1 MVEARTELSKKV
13 ALIAGS
19 FISGISSIE
28 LLKAIKTKINADVKT
43 YALPDG
49 YGNIYEASEDLECFK
64 IDEAVVLDE
73 RGDEKLLKYL
83 RYDDK
88 VLVSFSSII
97 NYKMKGDLSSTSYL
111 AGALVKKL
119 INMGE
124 KNIVIS
130 IGGSGV
136 NDAAVG
142 FLRAMGVKFYN
153 TIGEEITETREIYK
167 IKSFDTTQMDALLEG
182 VNFYV
187 LKYSKTRFIGYRGT
201 TYQNRLIKDNLIL
214 EIFERNMENY
224 QYLLQNTF
232 NFKVKS
238 VEAAGAGG
246 GSMLSLVTFL
256 KAKVLDL
263 GEFLEKYFN
272 FDNIIEK
279 SDIIILVDD
288 YLSLKLRKESF
299 RSVILDK
306 VKKYDK
312 KIIGLALDAEEEKP
326 SFIESG
332 FIRMI
337 DLRYESESLDRAANI
352 INNYIKGE
360 DDMAYKEEALKFHEE
375 KRGKLEI
382 TPKVEVNNA
391 HDLALAYTPGVAEPC
406 KLIHEDPELQ
416 YKYTAKGNLIAV
428 VTDGSAVLGLGNIGS
443 RAGMPVMEGKS
454 ILFKKFGGVDAFP
467 IMLDTQDV
475 DEIVN
480 TVKNIAPGFGGINL
494 EDISAPRCFEIER
507 KLDEMLDIPVFHD
520 DQYGTAIVVTAA
532 LINACKLIKKDYQ
545 DLKVVINGSGA
556 AGIAIAYMMLNLG
569 VKNILICDSKG
580 IIYRGNEK
588 NNWIKKEIA
597 EKTNLDNEQGTLKDA
612 MVGADVFIG
621 VSAPGVLTKDMV
633 KTMNKDAVV
642 FAMANPVPEIYPDE
656 AKEAGAKIVG
666 TGRSDFANQINN
678 SLAFPGIFRGALDRR
693 AKTITFDMKVAAA
706 HAIADLVDDKDLS
719 EEHIMPDM
727 FDERVP
733 KAVAKAVY
741 HAYQE

>member
-1 MVEARTELSKKV
+1 MSKKV

-19 FISGISSIE
+19 FISGISSLE
-28 LLKAIKTKINADVKT
+28 LLKAIEGKIDADVDI

-49 YGNIYEASEDLECFK
+49 YGNIYEATEDLDSFTVETARVM
-64 IDEAVVLDE
+64 DEAGE
-73 RGDEKLLKYL
+73 EHNLKYL
-83 RYDDK
+83 RFDEH
-88 VLVSFSSII
+88 VLVSFS
-97 NYKMKGDLSSTSYL
+97 NVVEYKLKGDLSSTSYL

-119 INMGE
+119 IERGE
-124 KNIVIS
+124 RKITIS

-136 NDAAVG
+136 NDAAIG

-153 TIGEEITETREIYK
+153 VLDEEVKETRDIYK
-167 IKSFDTTQMDALLEG
+167 IKSFDTTELGALVEG
-182 VNFYV
+182 VDFSV

-214 EIFERNMENY
+214 EIFERNMENF
-224 QYLLQNTF
+224 QYLLQNHF
-232 NFKVKS
+232 SFKVKS

-246 GSMLSLVTFL
+246 GSMLSLVKFL
-256 KAKVLDL
+256 NAKVVDL
-263 GEFLEKYFN
+263 GDFLEKYFN
-272 FDNIIEK
+272 FDNIAQK

-299 RSVILDK
+299 RALVLNK
-306 VKKYDK
+306 AKEYDK
-312 KIIGLALDAEEEKP
+312 EIIGLALDAEEEKA
-326 SFIESG
+326 SFIEQG
-332 FIRMI
+332 FTRMI
-337 DLRYESESLDRAANI
+337 DLTYDSESLDRAANI
-352 INNYIKGE
+352 INNYLKGE

-375 KRGKLEI
+375 KRGKLEVV
-382 TPKVEVNNA
+382 PKVEVNNA

-406 KLIHEDPELQ
+406 KLIHEDEELQ

-428 VTDGSAVLGLGNIGS
+428 VTDGSAVLGLGNIGAK
-443 RAGMPVMEGKS
+443 AGMPVMEGKS
-454 ILFKKFGGVDAFP
+454 ILFKKFGNVDAFP

-532 LINACKLIKKDYQ
+532 LINACKLVKKDYA

-569 VKNILICDSKG
+569 VKNILVCDSKG

-588 NNWIKKEIA
+588 NNWIKAEIA
-597 EKTNLDNEQGTLKDA
+597 EKTNPDNQEGTLKDA
-612 MVGADVFIG
+612 MVAADVFIG

-633 KTMNKDAVV
+633 KTMNKDAIV

-706 HAIADLVDDKDLS
+706 NAIADLVDDKDLTVD
-719 EEHIMPDM
+719 HIMPDM

>member
-1 MVEARTELSKKV
+1 MSKKV

-19 FISGISSIE
+19 FISGISSLE
-28 LLKAIKTKINADVKT
+28 LLKAIEGKIDADVDI

-49 YGNIYEASEDLECFK
+49 YGNIYEATEDLDSFTVETLTVM
-64 IDEAVVLDE
+64 DEAGEEHD
-73 RGDEKLLKYL
+73 LKYL
-83 RYDDK
+83 RFDEH
-88 VLVSFSSII
+88 VLVSFS
-97 NYKMKGDLSSTSYL
+97 NVVEYKVKGDLSSTSYL

-119 INMGE
+119 IENGE
-124 KNIVIS
+124 RKITIS

-136 NDAAVG
+136 NDAAIG

-153 TIGEEITETREIYK
+153 VLDEEVTETRDIYK
-167 IKSFDTTQMDALLEG
+167 IKRFDTTELDALVDG
-182 VNFYV
+182 VDFSV

-214 EIFERNMENY
+214 EIFERNMENF
-224 QYLLQNTF
+224 QYLLQNHF
-232 NFKVKS
+232 GFKVKS

-246 GSMLSLVTFL
+246 GSMLSLVKFL
-256 KAKVLDL
+256 NAKVVDL
-263 GEFLEKYFN
+263 GDFLEKYFN
-272 FDNIIEK
+272 FDNIAQK

-299 RSVILDK
+299 RALVLNK
-306 VKKYDK
+306 AKEYDK
-312 KIIGLALDAEEEKP
+312 EIIGLALDAEEEKA
-326 SFIESG
+326 SFIEQG
-332 FIRMI
+332 FTRMI
-337 DLRYESESLDRAANI
+337 DLTYDSESLDRAANI
-352 INNYIKGE
+352 INNYLKGE

-375 KRGKLEI
+375 KRGKLEVV
-382 TPKVEVNNA
+382 PKVEVNNA

-406 KLIHEDPELQ
+406 KLIHEDEELQ

-428 VTDGSAVLGLGNIGS
+428 VTDGSAVLGLGNIGAK
-443 RAGMPVMEGKS
+443 AGMPVMEGKS
-454 ILFKKFGGVDAFP
+454 ILFKKFGNVDAFP

-532 LINACKLIKKDYQ
+532 LINACKLVKKDYA

-569 VKNILICDSKG
+569 VKNILVCDSKG

-588 NNWIKKEIA
+588 NNWIKAEIA
-597 EKTNLDNEQGTLKDA
+597 EKTNPDNEEGTLKDA
-612 MVGADVFIG
+612 IVGADVFIG

-633 KTMNKDAVV
+633 KTMNKDAIV

-706 HAIADLVDDKDLS
+706 HAIADLVEDKDLS

>member
-1 MVEARTELSKKV
+1 MSKKV

-19 FISGISSIE
+19 FISGISSLE
-28 LLKAIKTKINADVKT
+28 LLKAIEGKIDADVDI

-49 YGNIYEASEDLECFK
+49 YGNIYEATEDLDSFTVETARVV
-64 IDEAVVLDE
+64 DEAGEEHD
-73 RGDEKLLKYL
+73 LKYL
-83 RYDDK
+83 RFDEH
-88 VLVSFSSII
+88 VLVSFS
-97 NYKMKGDLSSTSYL
+97 NVVEYKVKGDLSSTSYL
-111 AGALVKKL
+111 AGALIKKL
-119 INMGE
+119 IENGE
-124 KNIVIS
+124 RKITIS

-136 NDAAVG
+136 NDAAIG

-153 TIGEEITETREIYK
+153 VLDEEVTETRDIYK
-167 IKSFDTTQMDALLEG
+167 IKHFDTTELDALIEG
-182 VNFYV
+182 VDFSV

-214 EIFERNMENY
+214 EIFERNMENF
-224 QYLLQNTF
+224 QYLLQKHF

-246 GSMLSLVTFL
+246 GSMLSLVKFL
-256 KAKVLDL
+256 NAKVVDL
-263 GEFLEKYFN
+263 GDFLEKYFN
-272 FDNIIEK
+272 FDNIAQK

-299 RSVILDK
+299 RALVLNK
-306 VKKYDK
+306 AKEYDK
-312 KIIGLALDAEEEKP
+312 EIIGLALDAEEEKA
-326 SFIESG
+326 SFIEQG
-332 FIRMI
+332 FTRMI
-337 DLRYESESLDRAANI
+337 DLTYDSESLDRAANI
-352 INNYIKGE
+352 INNYLKGE

-375 KRGKLEI
+375 KRGKLEVVS
-382 TPKVEVNNA
+382 KVEVNNA

-406 KLIHEDPELQ
+406 KLIHDDPELQ

-532 LINACKLIKKDYQ
+532 LINACKLVKKDYA

-588 NNWIKKEIA
+588 NNWIKAEIA
-597 EKTNLDNEQGTLKDA
+597 EKTNPDNQEGTLKDA

-633 KTMNKDAVV
+633 KSMNKDAIV

-706 HAIADLVDDKDLS
+706 HAIANLVDDKDLS
-719 EEHIMPDM
+719 VDHIMPDM

-741 HAYQE
+741 DAYRE

>member
-1 MVEARTELSKKV
+1 MSKKV

-19 FISGISSIE
+19 FISGISSLE
-28 LLKAIKTKINADVKT
+28 LLKAIEGKIDADVDI

-49 YGNIYEASEDLECFK
+49 YGNIYEATEDLDSFK
-64 IDEAVVLDE
+64 VETLTVMDEAGEEHD
-73 RGDEKLLKYL
+73 LKYL
-83 RYDDK
+83 RFDEHA
-88 VLVSFSSII
+88 LVSFS
-97 NYKMKGDLSSTSYL
+97 NVVEYKRKGELSSTSYL
-111 AGALVKKL
+111 AGALIKKL
-119 INMGE
+119 IENGE
-124 KNIVIS
+124 KKITIS

-136 NDAAVG
+136 NDAAIG

-153 TIGEEITETREIYK
+153 VLDEEVTETRDIYK
-167 IKSFDTTQMDALLEG
+167 IKSFDTTELDALISG
-182 VNFYV
+182 VDFSV

-214 EIFERNMENY
+214 EIFERNMENF
-224 QYLLQNTF
+224 QYLLQKHF

-246 GSMLSLVTFL
+246 GSMLSLVKFL
-256 KAKVLDL
+256 NAKVVDL
-263 GEFLEKYFN
+263 GDFLEKYFN
-272 FDNIIEK
+272 FDNIAQK

-299 RSVILDK
+299 RALVLNK
-306 VKKYDK
+306 AKEYDK
-312 KIIGLALDAEEEKP
+312 EIIGLALDAEEEKA
-326 SFIESG
+326 SFIEQG
-332 FIRMI
+332 FTRMI
-337 DLRYESESLDRAANI
+337 DLTYDSESLDRAANI
-352 INNYIKGE
+352 INNYLKGE

-375 KRGKLEI
+375 KRGKLEVV
-382 TPKVEVNNA
+382 PKVEVNNA

-406 KLIHEDPELQ
+406 KLIHDDPELQ

-443 RAGMPVMEGKS
+443 KAGMPVMEGKS

-532 LINACKLIKKDYQ
+532 LINACKLVKKDYA

-588 NNWIKKEIA
+588 NNWIKAEIA
-597 EKTNLDNEQGTLKDA
+597 EKTNPDNEEGTLKDA
-612 MVGADVFIG
+612 MVAADVFIG

-633 KTMNKDAVV
+633 KTMNKDAIV

-706 HAIADLVDDKDLS
+706 HAIADLVEDKDLS

>member
-1 MVEARTELSKKV
+1 MSKKV

-19 FISGISSIE
+19 FISGISSLE
-28 LLKAIKTKINADVKT
+28 LLKAIEGKIDADVDI

-49 YGNIYEASEDLECFK
+49 YGNIYEATEDLDSFTVETATVM
-64 IDEAVVLDE
+64 DEAGEEHD
-73 RGDEKLLKYL
+73 LKYL
-83 RYDDK
+83 RFDRHA
-88 VLVSFSSII
+88 LVSFS
-97 NYKMKGDLSSTSYL
+97 NVVEYKVKGDLSSTSYL

-119 INMGE
+119 IENGE
-124 KNIVIS
+124 KKITIS

-136 NDAAVG
+136 NDAAIG

-153 TIGEEITETREIYK
+153 VLDEEVTETRDIYK
-167 IKSFDTTQMDALLEG
+167 IKHFDTTDLDSLVDG
-182 VNFYV
+182 VDFSV

-214 EIFERNMENY
+214 EIFERNMENF
-224 QYLLQNTF
+224 QYLLQNHF
-232 NFKVKS
+232 GFKVKS

-246 GSMLSLVTFL
+246 GSMLSLVKFL
-256 KAKVLDL
+256 NAKVVDL
-263 GEFLEKYFN
+263 GDFLEKYFN
-272 FDNIIEK
+272 FDNIAQK

-299 RSVILDK
+299 RALVLNK
-306 VKKYDK
+306 AKEYDK
-312 KIIGLALDAEEEKP
+312 EIIGLALDAEEEKA
-326 SFIESG
+326 SFIEQG
-332 FIRMI
+332 FTRMI
-337 DLRYESESLDRAANI
+337 DLTYDSESLDRAANI
-352 INNYIKGE
+352 INNYLKGE

-375 KRGKLEI
+375 KRGKLEVV
-382 TPKVEVNNA
+382 PKVEVNNA

-406 KLIHEDPELQ
+406 KLIHEDSELQ

-443 RAGMPVMEGKS
+443 KAGMPVMEGKS

-532 LINACKLIKKDYQ
+532 LINACKLVKKDYA

-569 VKNILICDSKG
+569 VKNILVCDSKG

-588 NNWIKKEIA
+588 NNWIKAEIA
-597 EKTNLDNEQGTLKDA
+597 EKTNPDNEEGTLKDA

-633 KTMNKDAVV
+633 KTMNKDAIV

-706 HAIADLVDDKDLS
+706 HAIADLVSD
-719 EEHIMPDM
+719 EELTVDHIMPDM

>member
-1 MVEARTELSKKV
+1 MSKKV

-19 FISGISSIE
+19 FISGISSLE
-28 LLKAIKTKINADVKT
+28 LLKAIEGKIDADVDI

-49 YGNIYEASEDLECFK
+49 YGNIYEATEDLDSFK
-64 IDEAVVLDE
+64 VETLTVVDEAGEEHD
-73 RGDEKLLKYL
+73 LKYL
-83 RYDDK
+83 RFDEH
-88 VLVSFSSII
+88 VLVSFS
-97 NYKMKGDLSSTSYL
+97 NVVEYKVKGDLSSTSYL

-119 INMGE
+119 IERGE
-124 KNIVIS
+124 KKITIS

-136 NDAAVG
+136 NDAAIG

-153 TIGEEITETREIYK
+153 VLDEEVTETRDIYK
-167 IKSFDTTQMDALLEG
+167 IKHFDTTELDALVDG
-182 VNFYV
+182 VDFSV

-214 EIFERNMENY
+214 EIFERNMENF
-224 QYLLQNTF
+224 QYLLQNHF
-232 NFKVKS
+232 DFKVKS

-246 GSMLSLVTFL
+246 GSMLSLVKFL
-256 KAKVLDL
+256 NAKVVDL
-263 GEFLEKYFN
+263 GDFLEKYFN
-272 FDNIIEK
+272 FDNIAQK

-299 RSVILDK
+299 RALVLNK
-306 VKKYDK
+306 AKEYDK
-312 KIIGLALDAEEEKP
+312 EIIGLALDAEEEKA
-326 SFIESG
+326 SFIEQG
-332 FIRMI
+332 FTRMI
-337 DLRYESESLDRAANI
+337 DLTYDSESLDRAANI
-352 INNYIKGE
+352 INNYLKGE

-375 KRGKLEI
+375 KRGKLEVVS
-382 TPKVEVNNA
+382 KVEVNNA

-406 KLIHEDPELQ
+406 KLIHDDPELQ

-443 RAGMPVMEGKS
+443 KAGMPVMEGKS
-454 ILFKKFGGVDAFP
+454 ILFKKFGNVDAFP

-532 LINACKLIKKDYQ
+532 LINACKLIKKDYA

-569 VKNILICDSKG
+569 VKNILVCDSKG
-580 IIYRGNEK
+580 IIYRGNER
-588 NNWIKKEIA
+588 NNWIKAEIA
-597 EKTNLDNEQGTLKDA
+597 EKTNPDNEEGTLKDA

-633 KTMNKDAVV
+633 KTMNKDAIV

-706 HAIADLVDDKDLS
+706 HAIADLVEDKDLS

>member
-1 MVEARTELSKKV
+1 MSKKV

-19 FISGISSIE
+19 FISGISSLE
-28 LLKAIKTKINADVKT
+28 LLKAIEGKIDADVDI

-49 YGNIYEASEDLECFK
+49 YGNIYEATEDLDSFTVETLTVV
-64 IDEAVVLDE
+64 DEAGEEHD
-73 RGDEKLLKYL
+73 LKYQ
-83 RYDDK
+83 RFDEH
-88 VLVSFSSII
+88 VLVSFS
-97 NYKMKGDLSSTSYL
+97 NVVEYKVKGDLSSTSYL
-111 AGALVKKL
+111 AGALIKKL
-119 INMGE
+119 IERGE
-124 KNIVIS
+124 KKITIS

-136 NDAAVG
+136 NDAAIG

-153 TIGEEITETREIYK
+153 VLDEEVTETRDIYK
-167 IKSFDTTQMDALLEG
+167 IKHFDTTELDTLIKG
-182 VNFYV
+182 VDFSV

-214 EIFERNMENY
+214 EIFERNMENF
-224 QYLLQNTF
+224 QYLLQNHF
-232 NFKVKS
+232 GFKVKS

-246 GSMLSLVTFL
+246 GSMLSLVKFL
-256 KAKVLDL
+256 NAKVVDL
-263 GEFLEKYFN
+263 GDFLEKYFN
-272 FDNIIEK
+272 FDNIAQK

-299 RSVILDK
+299 RTLVLNK
-306 VKKYDK
+306 AKEYDK
-312 KIIGLALDAEEEKP
+312 EIIGLALDAEEEKA
-326 SFIESG
+326 SFIEQG
-332 FIRMI
+332 FTRMI
-337 DLRYESESLDRAANI
+337 DLTYDSESLDRAANI
-352 INNYIKGE
+352 INNYLKGE

-375 KRGKLEI
+375 KRGKLEVV
-382 TPKVEVNNA
+382 PKVEVNNA

-406 KLIHEDPELQ
+406 KLIHEDEELQ

-443 RAGMPVMEGKS
+443 KAGMPVMEGKS

-532 LINACKLIKKDYQ
+532 LINACKLIKKDYA

-569 VKNILICDSKG
+569 VKNILVCDSKG

-588 NNWIKKEIA
+588 NNWIKAEIA
-597 EKTNLDNEQGTLKDA
+597 EKTNPDNQEGTLKDA

-633 KTMNKDAVV
+633 KTMNKDAIV

-706 HAIADLVDDKDLS
+706 HAIADLVSD
-719 EEHIMPDM
+719 EELTVDHIMPDM

>member
-1 MVEARTELSKKV
+1 MFKKV

-19 FISGISSIE
+19 FISGISSLE
-28 LLKAIKTKINADVKT
+28 LLKAIEGKIDVDVDI

-49 YGNIYEASEDLECFK
+49 YGNIYEATEDLDLFTVEMLTVM
-64 IDEAVVLDE
+64 DEAGEEHD
-73 RGDEKLLKYL
+73 LKYL
-83 RYDDK
+83 RFDEH
-88 VLVSFSSII
+88 VLVSFS
-97 NYKMKGDLSSTSYL
+97 NVVEYKRKGELSSTSYL

-119 INMGE
+119 IERGE
-124 KNIVIS
+124 KKITIS

-136 NDAAVG
+136 NDAAIG

-153 TIGEEITETREIYK
+153 VLDEEVTQTRDIYK
-167 IKSFDTTQMDALLEG
+167 IKRFDTSDLDALIEG
-182 VNFYV
+182 VDFSV

-214 EIFERNMENY
+214 EIFERNMENF
-224 QYLLQNTF
+224 QYLLQNHF
-232 NFKVKS
+232 GFKVKS

-246 GSMLSLVTFL
+246 GSMLSLVKFL
-256 KAKVLDL
+256 NAKVVDL
-263 GEFLEKYFN
+263 GDFLEKYFN
-272 FDNIIEK
+272 FDNIAQK

-299 RSVILDK
+299 RALVLNK
-306 VKKYDK
+306 AKEYDK
-312 KIIGLALDAEEEKP
+312 EIIGLALDAEEEKA
-326 SFIESG
+326 SFIEQG
-332 FIRMI
+332 FTRMI
-337 DLRYESESLDRAANI
+337 DLTYDSESLDRAANI
-352 INNYIKGE
+352 INNYLKGE

-375 KRGKLEI
+375 KRGKLEVV
-382 TPKVEVNNA
+382 PKVEVNNA

-406 KLIHEDPELQ
+406 KLIHDDPELQ

-443 RAGMPVMEGKS
+443 KAGMPVMEGKS
-454 ILFKKFGGVDAFP
+454 ILFKKFGNVDAFP

-532 LINACKLIKKDYQ
+532 LINACKLIKKDYA

-569 VKNILICDSKG
+569 VKNILVCDSKG

-588 NNWIKKEIA
+588 NNWIKAEIA
-597 EKTNLDNEQGTLKDA
+597 EKTNPDNEEGTLKDA

-633 KTMNKDAVV
+633 KTMNKDAIV

-706 HAIADLVDDKDLS
+706 HAIADLVSD
-719 EEHIMPDM
+719 EELTIDHIMPDM

>member
-1 MVEARTELSKKV
+1 MSKKV

-19 FISGISSIE
+19 FISGISSLE
-28 LLKAIKTKINADVKT
+28 LLKAIEGKIDADVDI

-49 YGNIYEASEDLECFK
+49 YGNIYEATEDLDSFTVETATVM
-64 IDEAVVLDE
+64 DEAGEEHD
-73 RGDEKLLKYL
+73 LKYL
-83 RYDDK
+83 RFDEH
-88 VLVSFSSII
+88 VLVSFS
-97 NYKMKGDLSSTSYL
+97 NVVEYKVKGDLSSTSYL

-119 INMGE
+119 IERGE
-124 KNIVIS
+124 KKITIS

-136 NDAAVG
+136 NDAAIG

-153 TIGEEITETREIYK
+153 VLDEEVTETREIYK
-167 IKSFDTTQMDALLEG
+167 IKRFDTSDLDALIKG
-182 VNFYV
+182 VDFSV

-214 EIFERNMENY
+214 EIFERNMENF
-224 QYLLQNTF
+224 QYLLQNHF
-232 NFKVKS
+232 GFKVKS

-246 GSMLSLVTFL
+246 GSMLSLVKFL
-256 KAKVLDL
+256 NAKVVDL
-263 GEFLEKYFN
+263 GDFLEKYFN
-272 FDNIIEK
+272 FDNIAQK

-299 RSVILDK
+299 RALVLNK
-306 VKKYDK
+306 AKKYDK
-312 KIIGLALDAEEEKP
+312 EIIGLALDAEEEKA
-326 SFIESG
+326 SFIEQG
-332 FIRMI
+332 FTRMI
-337 DLRYESESLDRAANI
+337 DLTYDSESLDRAANI
-352 INNYIKGE
+352 INNYLKGE

-375 KRGKLEI
+375 KRGKLEVAA
-382 TPKVEVNNA
+382 KVEVNNA

-406 KLIHEDPELQ
+406 KLIHEDEELQ

-443 RAGMPVMEGKS
+443 KAGMPVMEGKS

-532 LINACKLIKKDYQ
+532 LINACKLVKKDYA

-569 VKNILICDSKG
+569 VKNILVCDSKG

-588 NNWIKKEIA
+588 NNWIKAEIA
-597 EKTNLDNEQGTLKDA
+597 EKTNPDNQEGTLKDA

-633 KTMNKDAVV
+633 KSMNKDAIV

-706 HAIADLVDDKDLS
+706 NAIADLVSDEELS
-719 EEHIMPDM
+719 VDHIMPDM

>member
-1 MVEARTELSKKV
+1 MSKKV

-19 FISGISSIE
+19 FISGISSLE
-28 LLKAIKTKINADVKT
+28 LLKAIEGKIDADVDI

-49 YGNIYEASEDLECFK
+49 YGNIYEATEDLDSFTVETARVM
-64 IDEAVVLDE
+64 DEAGE
-73 RGDEKLLKYL
+73 EHTLKYL
-83 RYDDK
+83 RFDEH
-88 VLVSFSSII
+88 VLVSFS
-97 NYKMKGDLSSTSYL
+97 NVVEYKLKGDLSSTSYL

-119 INMGE
+119 IERGE
-124 KNIVIS
+124 KKITIS

-136 NDAAVG
+136 NDAAIG

-153 TIGEEITETREIYK
+153 VLDEEVTETREIYK
-167 IKSFDTTQMDALLEG
+167 IKRFDTTELDALISG
-182 VNFYV
+182 VDFSV

-214 EIFERNMENY
+214 EIFERNMENF
-224 QYLLQNTF
+224 QYLLQNHF
-232 NFKVKS
+232 GFKVKS

-246 GSMLSLVTFL
+246 GSMLSLVKFL
-256 KAKVLDL
+256 NAKVVDL
-263 GEFLEKYFN
+263 GDFLEKYFN
-272 FDNIIEK
+272 FDNIAQK

-299 RSVILDK
+299 RALVLNK
-306 VKKYDK
+306 AKEYDK
-312 KIIGLALDAEEEKP
+312 EIIGLALDAEEEKA
-326 SFIESG
+326 SFIEQG
-332 FIRMI
+332 FTRMI
-337 DLRYESESLDRAANI
+337 DLTYDSESLDRAANI
-352 INNYIKGE
+352 INNYLKGE

-375 KRGKLEI
+375 KRGKLEVV
-382 TPKVEVNNA
+382 PKVEVNNA

-406 KLIHEDPELQ
+406 KLIHEDSELQ

-428 VTDGSAVLGLGNIGS
+428 VTDGSAVLGLGNIGAK
-443 RAGMPVMEGKS
+443 AGMPVMEGKS

-532 LINACKLIKKDYQ
+532 LINACKLVKKDYA

-569 VKNILICDSKG
+569 VKNILVCDSKG

-588 NNWIKKEIA
+588 NNWIKAEIA
-597 EKTNLDNEQGTLKDA
+597 EKTNPNNEEGTLKDA

-633 KTMNKDAVV
+633 KTMNKDAIV

-706 HAIADLVDDKDLS
+706 HAIADLVDDKDLTVD
-719 EEHIMPDM
+719 HIMPDM

>member
-1 MVEARTELSKKV
+1 MSKKV

-19 FISGISSIE
+19 FISGISSLE
-28 LLKAIKTKINADVKT
+28 LLKAIEGKIDADVDI

-49 YGNIYEASEDLECFK
+49 YGNIYEATEDLDSFTVETLTVM
-64 IDEAVVLDE
+64 DEAGEEHD
-73 RGDEKLLKYL
+73 LKYL
-83 RYDDK
+83 RFDEH
-88 VLVSFSSII
+88 VLVSFS
-97 NYKMKGDLSSTSYL
+97 NVVEYKRKGELSSTSYL

-119 INMGE
+119 IERGE
-124 KNIVIS
+124 KKITIS

-136 NDAAVG
+136 NDAAIG

-153 TIGEEITETREIYK
+153 VLDEEVKETREIYK
-167 IKSFDTTQMDALLEG
+167 IKRFDTSDLDALIEG
-182 VNFYV
+182 VDFSV

-214 EIFERNMENY
+214 EIFERNMENF
-224 QYLLQNTF
+224 QYLLQNHF
-232 NFKVKS
+232 GFKVKS

-246 GSMLSLVTFL
+246 GSMLSLVKFL
-256 KAKVLDL
+256 NAKVVDL
-263 GEFLEKYFN
+263 GDFLEKYFN
-272 FDNIIEK
+272 FDNIAQK

-299 RSVILDK
+299 RALVLNK
-306 VKKYDK
+306 AKEYDK
-312 KIIGLALDAEEEKP
+312 EIIGLALDAEEEKA
-326 SFIESG
+326 SFIEQG
-332 FIRMI
+332 FTRMI
-337 DLRYESESLDRAANI
+337 DLTYDSESLDRAANI
-352 INNYIKGE
+352 INNYLKGE

-375 KRGKLEI
+375 KRGKLEVV
-382 TPKVEVNNA
+382 PKVEVNNA

-406 KLIHEDPELQ
+406 KLIHEDSELQ

-428 VTDGSAVLGLGNIGS
+428 VTDGSAVLGLGNIGAK
-443 RAGMPVMEGKS
+443 AGMPVMEGKS

-532 LINACKLIKKDYQ
+532 LINACKLLKKDYA

-569 VKNILICDSKG
+569 VKNILVCDSKG

-588 NNWIKKEIA
+588 NNWIKAEIA
-597 EKTNLDNEQGTLKDA
+597 EKTNPDNEEGTLKDA

-633 KTMNKDAVV
+633 KSMNKDAIV

-706 HAIADLVDDKDLS
+706 HAIADLVEDKDLS

>member
-1 MVEARTELSKKV
+1 MSKKV

-19 FISGISSIE
+19 FISGISSLE
-28 LLKAIKTKINADVKT
+28 LLKAIEGKIDADVDI

-49 YGNIYEASEDLECFK
+49 YGNIYEATEDLDSFTVEELTVM
-64 IDEAVVLDE
+64 DEAGE
-73 RGDEKLLKYL
+73 EHALKYQ
-83 RYDDK
+83 RFDEH
-88 VLVSFSSII
+88 VLVSFS
-97 NYKMKGDLSSTSYL
+97 NVVEYKRKGELSSTSYL

-119 INMGE
+119 IERGE
-124 KNIVIS
+124 KKITIS

-136 NDAAVG
+136 NDAAIG

-153 TIGEEITETREIYK
+153 VLDEEVTETRDIYK
-167 IKSFDTTQMDALLEG
+167 IKHFDTTELDALISG
-182 VNFYV
+182 VEFSV

-214 EIFERNMENY
+214 EIFERNMENF
-224 QYLLQNTF
+224 QYLLQNHF
-232 NFKVKS
+232 GFKVKS

-246 GSMLSLVTFL
+246 GSMLSLVKFL
-256 KAKVLDL
+256 NAKVVDL
-263 GEFLEKYFN
+263 GDFLEKYFN
-272 FDNIIEK
+272 FDNIAQK

-299 RSVILDK
+299 RALVLNK
-306 VKKYDK
+306 AKEYDK
-312 KIIGLALDAEEEKP
+312 EIIGLALDAEEEKA
-326 SFIESG
+326 SFIEQG
-332 FIRMI
+332 FTRMI
-337 DLRYESESLDRAANI
+337 DLTYDSESLGRAANI
-352 INNYIKGE
+352 INNYLKGE

-375 KRGKLEI
+375 KRGKLEVV
-382 TPKVEVNNA
+382 PKVEVNNA

-406 KLIHEDPELQ
+406 KLIHEDSELQ

-443 RAGMPVMEGKS
+443 KAGMPVMEGKS

-532 LINACKLIKKDYQ
+532 LINACKLVKKDYA

-569 VKNILICDSKG
+569 VKNILVCDSKG

-588 NNWIKKEIA
+588 NNWIKAEIA
-597 EKTNLDNEQGTLKDA
+597 EKTNPDNQEGTLKDA

-633 KTMNKDAVV
+633 KTMNKDAIV

-706 HAIADLVDDKDLS
+706 HAIADLVSD
-719 EEHIMPDM
+719 EELTVDHIMPDM

>member
-1 MVEARTELSKKV
+1 MSKKV

-19 FISGISSIE
+19 FISGISSLE
-28 LLKAIKTKINADVKT
+28 LLKAIEGKIDADVDI

-49 YGNIYEASEDLECFK
+49 YGNIYESTEDLKSFK
-64 IDEAVVLDE
+64 VEELTVMNEAGE
-73 RGDEKLLKYL
+73 EKLLKYL
-83 RYDDK
+83 RHDDR
-88 VLVSFSSII
+88 VIVSFSSIV
-97 NYKMKGDLSSTSYL
+97 NYKMKGELNSTSYL

-119 INMGE
+119 IESGE
-124 KNIVIS
+124 KKITIS
-130 IGGSGV
+130 VGGSGV

-153 TIGEEITETREIYK
+153 VLDEEVTETRDIYK
-167 IKSFDTTQMDALLEG
+167 IKRFDTTELDKLIKG
-182 VNFYV
+182 VDFIV
-187 LKYSKTRFIGYRGT
+187 FKYSKTRFIGYRGT

-214 EIFERNMENY
+214 EIFERNMENF
-224 QYLLQNTF
+224 QYLLQNHF
-232 NFKVKS
+232 DFKVKS

-246 GSMLSLVTFL
+246 GSMLSLIKFL
-256 KAKVLDL
+256 NAKVVDL

-272 FDNIIEK
+272 FDNITQK

-299 RSVILDK
+299 RALVLNK
-306 VKKYDK
+306 AKQYDK
-312 KIIGLALDAEEEKP
+312 EIIGLALDAEEEKA
-326 SFIESG
+326 SFIEQG
-332 FIRMI
+332 FTRMI
-337 DLRYESESLDRAANI
+337 DLTYDSESLDRAAKI
-352 INNYIKGE
+352 INNYLKGE

-375 KRGKLEI
+375 KRGKLEVV
-382 TPKVEVNNA
+382 PKVEVNNA

-454 ILFKKFGGVDAFP
+454 ILFKKFGNVDAFP

-532 LINACKLIKKDYQ
+532 LINACKLIKKEYA

-588 NNWIKKEIA
+588 NNWIKAEIA
-597 EKTNLDNEQGTLKDA
+597 EKTNPNNEQGTLKDA

-621 VSAPGVLTKDMV
+621 VSAPGVLTKDMI

-656 AKEAGAKIVG
+656 AKEAGAKVVG
-666 TGRSDFANQINN
+666 TGRSDFPNQINN

-706 HAIADLVDDKDLS
+706 HAIAGLVSDEDLTAS
-719 EEHIMPDM
+719 HIMPDM

-733 KAVAKAVY
+733 KVVAKAVY
-741 HAYQE
+741 DAYRE

>member
-1 MVEARTELSKKV
+1 MSKKV

-19 FISGISSIE
+19 FISGISSLE
-28 LLKAIKTKINADVKT
+28 LLKAIEGKIDADVDI

-49 YGNIYEASEDLECFK
+49 YGNIYEATEDLDSFTVETARVV
-64 IDEAVVLDE
+64 DEAGE
-73 RGDEKLLKYL
+73 EHTLKYL
-83 RYDDK
+83 RFDEH
-88 VLVSFSSII
+88 VLVSFS
-97 NYKMKGDLSSTSYL
+97 NVVEYKLKGDLSSTSYL

-119 INMGE
+119 IENGE
-124 KNIVIS
+124 KKITIS

-136 NDAAVG
+136 NDAAIG

-153 TIGEEITETREIYK
+153 VLDEEVTETRDIYK
-167 IKSFDTTQMDALLEG
+167 IKSFDTTELDALISG
-182 VNFYV
+182 VEFSV

-214 EIFERNMENY
+214 EIFERNMENF
-224 QYLLQNTF
+224 QYLLQNHF
-232 NFKVKS
+232 GFKVKS

-246 GSMLSLVTFL
+246 GSMLSLVKFL
-256 KAKVLDL
+256 NAKVVDL
-263 GEFLEKYFN
+263 GDFLEKYFN
-272 FDNIIEK
+272 FDNIAQK

-299 RSVILDK
+299 RALVLNK
-306 VKKYDK
+306 AKEYDK
-312 KIIGLALDAEEEKP
+312 EIIGLALDAEEEKA
-326 SFIESG
+326 SFIEQG
-332 FIRMI
+332 FTRMI
-337 DLRYESESLDRAANI
+337 DLTYDSESLDRAANI
-352 INNYIKGE
+352 INNYLKGE

-375 KRGKLEI
+375 KRGKLEVV
-382 TPKVEVNNA
+382 PKVEVNNA

-406 KLIHEDPELQ
+406 KLIHEDEELQ

-443 RAGMPVMEGKS
+443 KAGMPVMEGKS
-454 ILFKKFGGVDAFP
+454 ILFKKFGNVDAFP

-532 LINACKLIKKDYQ
+532 LINACKLVKKDYA

-569 VKNILICDSKG
+569 VKNILVCDSKG

-588 NNWIKKEIA
+588 NNWIKAEIA
-597 EKTNLDNEQGTLKDA
+597 EKTNPDNQEGTLKDA

-633 KTMNKDAVV
+633 KTMNKDAIV

-706 HAIADLVDDKDLS
+706 HAIADLVDDKDLTVD
-719 EEHIMPDM
+719 HIMPDM

>member
-1 MVEARTELSKKV
+1 MSKKV

-19 FISGISSIE
+19 FISGISSLE
-28 LLKAIKTKINADVKT
+28 LLKAIEGKIDADVDI

-49 YGNIYEASEDLECFK
+49 YGNIYEATEDLDSFTVETATVV
-64 IDEAVVLDE
+64 DEAGEEHD
-73 RGDEKLLKYL
+73 LKYL
-83 RYDDK
+83 RFDEH
-88 VLVSFSSII
+88 VLVSFSNVIE
-97 NYKMKGDLSSTSYL
+97 YKVKGELSSTSYL

-119 INMGE
+119 IERGE
-124 KNIVIS
+124 KKITIS

-136 NDAAVG
+136 NDAAIG

-153 TIGEEITETREIYK
+153 VLDEEVTETRDIYK
-167 IKSFDTTQMDALLEG
+167 IKRFDTTELDALISG
-182 VNFYV
+182 VDFSV

-214 EIFERNMENY
+214 EIFERNMENF
-224 QYLLQNTF
+224 QYLLQNHF
-232 NFKVKS
+232 GFKVKS

-246 GSMLSLVTFL
+246 GSMLSLVKFL
-256 KAKVLDL
+256 NAKVVDL
-263 GEFLEKYFN
+263 GDFLEKYFN
-272 FDNIIEK
+272 FDNIAQK

-299 RSVILDK
+299 RALVLNK
-306 VKKYDK
+306 AKEYDK
-312 KIIGLALDAEEEKP
+312 EIIGLALDAEEEKA
-326 SFIESG
+326 SFIEQG
-332 FIRMI
+332 FTRMI
-337 DLRYESESLDRAANI
+337 DLTYDSESLDRAANI
-352 INNYIKGE
+352 INNYLKGE

-375 KRGKLEI
+375 KRGKLEVV
-382 TPKVEVNNA
+382 PKVEVNNA

-406 KLIHEDPELQ
+406 KLIHEDSELQ

-443 RAGMPVMEGKS
+443 KAGMPVMEGKS
-454 ILFKKFGGVDAFP
+454 ILFKKFGNVDAFP

-532 LINACKLIKKDYQ
+532 LINACKLVKKDYA

-569 VKNILICDSKG
+569 VKNILVCDSKG

-588 NNWIKKEIA
+588 NNWIKAEIA
-597 EKTNLDNEQGTLKDA
+597 EKTNPDNEEGTLKDA

-633 KTMNKDAVV
+633 KTMNKDAIV

-706 HAIADLVDDKDLS
+706 NAIADLVDDKDLTVD
-719 EEHIMPDM
+719 HIMPDM

-741 HAYQE
+741 HAYQD

>member
-1 MVEARTELSKKV
+1 MSKKV

-19 FISGISSIE
+19 FISGISSLE
-28 LLKAIKTKINADVKT
+28 LLKAIEGKIDADVDI

-49 YGNIYEASEDLECFK
+49 YGNIYEATEDLDSFTVEELTVM
-64 IDEAVVLDE
+64 DEAGE
-73 RGDEKLLKYL
+73 EHALKYL
-83 RYDDK
+83 RFDGHA
-88 VLVSFSSII
+88 LVSFS
-97 NYKMKGDLSSTSYL
+97 NVVEYKVKGDLSSTSYL

-119 INMGE
+119 IERGE
-124 KNIVIS
+124 KKITIS

-136 NDAAVG
+136 NDAAIG

-153 TIGEEITETREIYK
+153 VLDEEVTETRDIYK
-167 IKSFDTTQMDALLEG
+167 IKSFDTTELDALISG
-182 VNFYV
+182 VDFSV

-214 EIFERNMENY
+214 EIFERNMENF
-224 QYLLQNTF
+224 QYLLQNHF
-232 NFKVKS
+232 GFKVKS

-246 GSMLSLVTFL
+246 GSMLSLVKFL
-256 KAKVLDL
+256 NAKVVDL
-263 GEFLEKYFN
+263 GDFLEKYFN
-272 FDNIIEK
+272 FDNIAQK

-299 RSVILDK
+299 RALVLNK
-306 VKKYDK
+306 AKEYDK
-312 KIIGLALDAEEEKP
+312 EIIGLALDAEEEKA
-326 SFIESG
+326 SFIEQG
-332 FIRMI
+332 FTRMI
-337 DLRYESESLDRAANI
+337 DLTYDSESLDRAANI
-352 INNYIKGE
+352 INNYLKGE

-375 KRGKLEI
+375 KRGKLEVV
-382 TPKVEVNNA
+382 PKVEVNNA

-406 KLIHEDPELQ
+406 KLIHEDEELQ

-428 VTDGSAVLGLGNIGS
+428 VTDGSAVLGLGNIGAK
-443 RAGMPVMEGKS
+443 AGMPVMEGKS
-454 ILFKKFGGVDAFP
+454 ILFKKFGNVDAFP

-532 LINACKLIKKDYQ
+532 LINACKLVKKDYA

-569 VKNILICDSKG
+569 VKNILVCDSKG

-588 NNWIKKEIA
+588 NNWIKAEIA
-597 EKTNLDNEQGTLKDA
+597 EKTNPDNEEGTLKDA

-633 KTMNKDAVV
+633 KTMNKDAIV

-706 HAIADLVDDKDLS
+706 HAIADLVSD
-719 EEHIMPDM
+719 EELTVDHIMPDM

>member
-1 MVEARTELSKKV
+1 MSKKV

-19 FISGISSIE
+19 FISGISSLE
-28 LLKAIKTKINADVKT
+28 LLKAIEGKIDADVDI

-49 YGNIYEASEDLECFK
+49 YGNIYEATEDLDSFTVETARVV
-64 IDEAVVLDE
+64 DEAGE
-73 RGDEKLLKYL
+73 EHTLKYL
-83 RYDDK
+83 RFDEH
-88 VLVSFSSII
+88 VLVSFS
-97 NYKMKGDLSSTSYL
+97 NVVEYKLKGDLSSTSYL

-119 INMGE
+119 IERGE
-124 KNIVIS
+124 KKITIS

-136 NDAAVG
+136 NDAAIG

-153 TIGEEITETREIYK
+153 VLDEEVTETRDIYK
-167 IKSFDTTQMDALLEG
+167 IKSFDTTELDALVDG
-182 VNFYV
+182 VDFSV

-214 EIFERNMENY
+214 EIFERNMENF
-224 QYLLQNTF
+224 QYLLQNHF
-232 NFKVKS
+232 GFKVKS

-246 GSMLSLVTFL
+246 GSMLSLVKFL
-256 KAKVLDL
+256 NAKVVDL
-263 GEFLEKYFN
+263 GDFLEKYFN
-272 FDNIIEK
+272 FDNIAQK

-299 RSVILDK
+299 RALVLNK
-306 VKKYDK
+306 AKEYDK
-312 KIIGLALDAEEEKP
+312 EIIGLALDAEEEKA
-326 SFIESG
+326 SFIEQG
-332 FIRMI
+332 FTRMI
-337 DLRYESESLDRAANI
+337 DLTYDSESLDRAANI
-352 INNYIKGE
+352 INNYLKGE

-375 KRGKLEI
+375 KRGKLEVV
-382 TPKVEVNNA
+382 PKVEVNNA

-406 KLIHEDPELQ
+406 KLIHEDSELQ

-454 ILFKKFGGVDAFP
+454 ILFKKFGNVDAFP

-532 LINACKLIKKDYQ
+532 LINACKLVKKDYA

-569 VKNILICDSKG
+569 VKNILVCDSKG

-588 NNWIKKEIA
+588 NNWIKAEIA
-597 EKTNLDNEQGTLKDA
+597 EKTNPDNEEGTLKDA

-633 KTMNKDAVV
+633 KTMNKDAIV

-706 HAIADLVDDKDLS
+706 HAIADLVDDKDLTVD
-719 EEHIMPDM
+719 HIMPDM

>member
-1 MVEARTELSKKV
+1 MSKKV

-19 FISGISSIE
+19 FISGISSLE
-28 LLKAIKTKINADVKT
+28 LLKAIEGKIDADVDI

-49 YGNIYEASEDLECFK
+49 YGNIYEATEDLDSFTVETLTVM
-64 IDEAVVLDE
+64 DEAGEEHD
-73 RGDEKLLKYL
+73 LKYL
-83 RYDDK
+83 RFDEH
-88 VLVSFSSII
+88 VLVSFS
-97 NYKMKGDLSSTSYL
+97 NVVEYKRKGELSSTSYL

-119 INMGE
+119 IERGE
-124 KNIVIS
+124 KKITIS

-136 NDAAVG
+136 NDAAIG

-153 TIGEEITETREIYK
+153 VLDEEVTETRDIYK
-167 IKSFDTTQMDALLEG
+167 IKSFDTTELDALVRG
-182 VNFYV
+182 VDFSV

-214 EIFERNMENY
+214 EIFERNMENF
-224 QYLLQNTF
+224 QYLLQNHF
-232 NFKVKS
+232 GFKVKS

-246 GSMLSLVTFL
+246 GSMLSLVKFL
-256 KAKVLDL
+256 NAKVVDL
-263 GEFLEKYFN
+263 GDFLEKYFN
-272 FDNIIEK
+272 FDNIAQK

-299 RSVILDK
+299 RALVLNK
-306 VKKYDK
+306 AKEYDK
-312 KIIGLALDAEEEKP
+312 EIIGLALDAEEEKA
-326 SFIESG
+326 SFIEQG
-332 FIRMI
+332 FTRMI
-337 DLRYESESLDRAANI
+337 DLTYDSESLDRAANI
-352 INNYIKGE
+352 INNYLKGE

-375 KRGKLEI
+375 KRGKLEVV
-382 TPKVEVNNA
+382 PKVEVNNA

-406 KLIHEDPELQ
+406 KLIHEDEELQ

-443 RAGMPVMEGKS
+443 KAGMPVMEGKS
-454 ILFKKFGGVDAFP
+454 ILFKKFGNVDAFP

-532 LINACKLIKKDYQ
+532 LINACKLIKKDYA

-569 VKNILICDSKG
+569 VKNILVCDSKG

-588 NNWIKKEIA
+588 NNWIKAEIA
-597 EKTNLDNEQGTLKDA
+597 EKTNPDNQEGTLKDA

-633 KTMNKDAVV
+633 KSMNKDAIV

-706 HAIADLVDDKDLS
+706 NAIADLVSD
-719 EEHIMPDM
+719 EELTVDHIMPDM

>member
-1 MVEARTELSKKV
+1 MSKKV

-19 FISGISSIE
+19 FISGISSLE
-28 LLKAIKTKINADVKT
+28 LLKAIEGKIDADVDI

-49 YGNIYEASEDLECFK
+49 YGNIYEATEDLKSFK
-64 IDEAVVLDE
+64 VEELTVMNEAGE
-73 RGDEKLLKYL
+73 EKLLKYL
-83 RYDDK
+83 RHDDR
-88 VLVSFSSII
+88 VIVSFSSVV
-97 NYKMKGDLSSTSYL
+97 NYKMKGELNSTSYL

-119 INMGE
+119 IESGE
-124 KNIVIS
+124 KKITIS
-130 IGGSGV
+130 VGGSGV

-153 TIGEEITETREIYK
+153 VLDEEVTETRDIYK
-167 IKSFDTTQMDALLEG
+167 IKRFDTTELDKLIKG
-182 VNFYV
+182 VDFIV
-187 LKYSKTRFIGYRGT
+187 FKYSKTRFIGYRGT

-214 EIFERNMENY
+214 EIFERNMENF
-224 QYLLQNTF
+224 QYLLQNHF
-232 NFKVKS
+232 DFKVKS
-238 VEAAGAGG
+238 IEAAGAGG
-246 GSMLSLVTFL
+246 GSMLSLIKFL
-256 KAKVLDL
+256 NAKVVDL

-272 FDNIIEK
+272 FDNITQK

-299 RSVILDK
+299 RALVLNK
-306 VKKYDK
+306 AKQYDK
-312 KIIGLALDAEEEKP
+312 EIIGLALDAEEEKA
-326 SFIESG
+326 SFIEQG
-332 FIRMI
+332 FTRMI
-337 DLRYESESLDRAANI
+337 DLTYDSESLDRAAKI
-352 INNYIKGE
+352 INNYLKGE

-375 KRGKLEI
+375 KRGKLEVVS
-382 TPKVEVNNA
+382 KVEVNNA

-406 KLIHEDPELQ
+406 KLIHDDPELQ

-454 ILFKKFGGVDAFP
+454 ILFKKFGNVDAFP

-532 LINACKLIKKDYQ
+532 LINACKLIKKEYA

-588 NNWIKKEIA
+588 NNWIKAEIA
-597 EKTNLDNEQGTLKDA
+597 EKTNPNNEQGTLKDA

-656 AKEAGAKIVG
+656 AKEAGAKVVG
-666 TGRSDFANQINN
+666 TGRSDFPNQINN

-706 HAIADLVDDKDLS
+706 HAIAGLVSDEDLTAS
-719 EEHIMPDM
+719 HIMPDM

-733 KAVAKAVY
+733 KVVAKAVY
-741 HAYQE
+741 DAYRE

>member
-1 MVEARTELSKKV
+1 MYKKV

-19 FISGISSIE
+19 FISGISSLE
-28 LLKAIKTKINADVKT
+28 LLKAIEGKIDADVDI

-49 YGNIYEASEDLECFK
+49 YGNIYEATEDLDSFTVETLTVM
-64 IDEAVVLDE
+64 DEAGEEHD
-73 RGDEKLLKYL
+73 LKYL
-83 RYDDK
+83 RFDEH
-88 VLVSFSSII
+88 VLVSFSNIV
-97 NYKMKGDLSSTSYL
+97 NYKVKGDLSSTSYL

-119 INMGE
+119 IERGE
-124 KNIVIS
+124 KKITIS

-136 NDAAVG
+136 NDAAIG

-153 TIGEEITETREIYK
+153 VLDEEVTETRDIYK
-167 IKSFDTTQMDALLEG
+167 IKSFDTSEMDALIKG
-182 VNFYV
+182 VDFNV

-214 EIFERNMENY
+214 EIFERNMENF
-224 QYLLQNTF
+224 QYLLQNHF
-232 NFKVKS
+232 GFKVKS

-246 GSMLSLVTFL
+246 GSMLSLVKFL
-256 KAKVLDL
+256 NAKVVDL
-263 GEFLEKYFN
+263 GDFLEKYFN
-272 FDNIIEK
+272 FDNIAQK

-299 RSVILDK
+299 RALVLNK
-306 VKKYDK
+306 AKEYDK
-312 KIIGLALDAEEEKP
+312 EIIGLALDAEEEKA
-326 SFIESG
+326 SFIEQG
-332 FIRMI
+332 FTRMI
-337 DLRYESESLDRAANI
+337 DLTYDSESLDRAANI
-352 INNYIKGE
+352 INNYLKGE

-375 KRGKLEI
+375 KRGKLEVV
-382 TPKVEVNNA
+382 PKVEVNNA

-406 KLIHEDPELQ
+406 KLIHEDEELQ

-443 RAGMPVMEGKS
+443 KAGMPVMEGKS
-454 ILFKKFGGVDAFP
+454 ILFKKFGNVDAFP

-480 TVKNIAPGFGGINL
+480 TVKNIAPGFGGINI

-532 LINACKLIKKDYQ
+532 LINACKLVKKDYA

-569 VKNILICDSKG
+569 VKNILVCDSKG

-588 NNWIKKEIA
+588 NNWIKAEIA
-597 EKTNLDNEQGTLKDA
+597 EKTNPDNQEGTLKDA

-633 KTMNKDAVV
+633 KSMNKDAIV

-706 HAIADLVDDKDLS
+706 HAIADLVSD
-719 EEHIMPDM
+719 EELTFDHIMPDM

>member
-1 MVEARTELSKKV
+1 MSKKV

-19 FISGISSIE
+19 FISGISSLE
-28 LLKAIKTKINADVKT
+28 LLKAIEGKIDADVDI

-49 YGNIYEASEDLECFK
+49 YGNIYEATEDLDSFTVETLTVM
-64 IDEAVVLDE
+64 DEDGEEHA
-73 RGDEKLLKYL
+73 LKYL
-83 RYDDK
+83 RYDDH
-88 VLVSFSSII
+88 VLVSFSSVVE
-97 NYKMKGDLSSTSYL
+97 YKKKGELSSTSYL

-119 INMGE
+119 IENGE
-124 KNIVIS
+124 RKITIS

-136 NDAAVG
+136 NDAAIG

-153 TIGEEITETREIYK
+153 VLDEEVTETREIYK
-167 IKSFDTTQMDALLEG
+167 IKSFDTGRLDALIEG
-182 VNFYV
+182 VDFSV

-214 EIFERNMENY
+214 EIFERNMENF
-224 QYLLQNTF
+224 QYLLQNHF
-232 NFKVKS
+232 GFKVKS

-246 GSMLSLVTFL
+246 GSMLSLVKFL
-256 KAKVLDL
+256 NAKVVDL
-263 GEFLEKYFN
+263 GDFLEKYFN
-272 FDNIIEK
+272 FDNIAQK

-299 RSVILDK
+299 RALVLNK
-306 VKKYDK
+306 AKKYDK
-312 KIIGLALDAEEEKP
+312 EIIGLALDAEEEKA
-326 SFIESG
+326 SFIEQG
-332 FIRMI
+332 FTRMI

-352 INNYIKGE
+352 INNYLKGE

-375 KRGKLEI
+375 KRGKLEVAA
-382 TPKVEVNNA
+382 KVEVNNA

-406 KLIHEDPELQ
+406 KLIHEDEELQ

-428 VTDGSAVLGLGNIGS
+428 VTDGSAVLGLGNIGAK
-443 RAGMPVMEGKS
+443 AGMPVMEGKS

-532 LINACKLIKKDYQ
+532 LINACKLIKKDYA

-588 NNWIKKEIA
+588 NNWIKAEIA
-597 EKTNLDNEQGTLKDA
+597 EKTNPDNEEGTLKDA

-633 KTMNKDAVV
+633 KTMNKDAIV

-706 HAIADLVDDKDLS
+706 HAIADLVSD
-719 EEHIMPDM
+719 EELTVDHIMPDM

>member
-1 MVEARTELSKKV
+1 MSKKV

-19 FISGISSIE
+19 FISGISSLE
-28 LLKAIKTKINADVKT
+28 LLKAIEGKIDADVDI

-49 YGNIYEASEDLECFK
+49 YGNIYEATEDLDSFMVETATVV
-64 IDEAVVLDE
+64 DEAGEEHD
-73 RGDEKLLKYL
+73 LKYL
-83 RYDDK
+83 RFDEH
-88 VLVSFSSII
+88 VLVSFS
-97 NYKMKGDLSSTSYL
+97 NVVEYKRKGELSSTSYL

-119 INMGE
+119 IERGE
-124 KNIVIS
+124 KKITIS

-136 NDAAVG
+136 NDAAIG

-153 TIGEEITETREIYK
+153 VLDEEVTETRDIYK
-167 IKSFDTTQMDALLEG
+167 IKHFDTTELDALISG
-182 VNFYV
+182 VDFSV

-214 EIFERNMENY
+214 EIFERNMENF
-224 QYLLQNTF
+224 QYLLQNHF
-232 NFKVKS
+232 GFKVKS

-246 GSMLSLVTFL
+246 GSMLSLVKFL
-256 KAKVLDL
+256 NAKVVDL
-263 GEFLEKYFN
+263 GDFLEKYFN
-272 FDNIIEK
+272 FDNIAQK

-299 RSVILDK
+299 RALVLNK
-306 VKKYDK
+306 AKEYDK
-312 KIIGLALDAEEEKP
+312 EIIGLALDAEEEKA
-326 SFIESG
+326 SFIEQG
-332 FIRMI
+332 FTRMI
-337 DLRYESESLDRAANI
+337 DLTYDSESLDRAAKI
-352 INNYIKGE
+352 INNYLKGE

-375 KRGKLEI
+375 KRGKLEVV
-382 TPKVEVNNA
+382 PKVEVNNA

-406 KLIHEDPELQ
+406 KLIHDDEELQ

-454 ILFKKFGGVDAFP
+454 ILFKKFGNVDAFP

-532 LINACKLIKKDYQ
+532 LINACKLIKKDYA

-588 NNWIKKEIA
+588 NNWIKAEIA
-597 EKTNLDNEQGTLKDA
+597 EKTNPNNEEGTLKDA

-633 KTMNKDAVV
+633 KTMNKDAIV

>member
-1 MVEARTELSKKV
+1 MSKKV

-19 FISGISSIE
+19 FISGISSLE
-28 LLKAIKTKINADVKT
+28 LLKAIEGKIDADVDI

-49 YGNIYEASEDLECFK
+49 YGNIYEATEDLDSFTVETLTVM
-64 IDEAVVLDE
+64 DEAGEEHD
-73 RGDEKLLKYL
+73 LKYL
-83 RYDDK
+83 RFDEH
-88 VLVSFSSII
+88 VLVSFS
-97 NYKMKGDLSSTSYL
+97 NVVEYKLKGDLSSTSYL

-119 INMGE
+119 IERGE
-124 KNIVIS
+124 KKITIS

-136 NDAAVG
+136 NDAAIG

-153 TIGEEITETREIYK
+153 VLDEEVTETREIYK
-167 IKSFDTTQMDALLEG
+167 IKSFDTTELDALIKG
-182 VNFYV
+182 VDFSV

-214 EIFERNMENY
+214 EIFERNMENF
-224 QYLLQNTF
+224 QYLLQNHF
-232 NFKVKS
+232 GFKVKS

-246 GSMLSLVTFL
+246 GSMLSLVKFL
-256 KAKVLDL
+256 NAKVVDL
-263 GEFLEKYFN
+263 GDFLEKYFN
-272 FDNIIEK
+272 FDNIAQK

-299 RSVILDK
+299 RALVLNK
-306 VKKYDK
+306 AKEYDK
-312 KIIGLALDAEEEKP
+312 EIIGLALDAEEEKA
-326 SFIESG
+326 SFIEQG
-332 FIRMI
+332 FTRMI
-337 DLRYESESLDRAANI
+337 DLTYDSESLDRAANI
-352 INNYIKGE
+352 INNYLKGE

-375 KRGKLEI
+375 KRGKLEVV
-382 TPKVEVNNA
+382 PKVEVNNA

-406 KLIHEDPELQ
+406 KLIHEDEELQ

-443 RAGMPVMEGKS
+443 KAGMPVMEGKS

-532 LINACKLIKKDYQ
+532 LINACKLVKKDYA

-569 VKNILICDSKG
+569 VKNILVCDSKG

-588 NNWIKKEIA
+588 NNWIKAEIA
-597 EKTNLDNEQGTLKDA
+597 EKTNPDNEEGTLKDA

-633 KTMNKDAVV
+633 KTMNKDAIV

-706 HAIADLVDDKDLS
+706 HAIADLVDDKDLTVD
-719 EEHIMPDM
+719 HIMPDM

>member
-1 MVEARTELSKKV
+1 MSKKV

-19 FISGISSIE
+19 FISGISSLE
-28 LLKAIKTKINADVKT
+28 LLKAIEGKIDADVDI

-49 YGNIYEASEDLECFK
+49 YGNIYEATEDLDSFTVEELTVM
-64 IDEAVVLDE
+64 DEAGE
-73 RGDEKLLKYL
+73 EHALKYL
-83 RYDDK
+83 RFDGHA
-88 VLVSFSSII
+88 LVSFS
-97 NYKMKGDLSSTSYL
+97 NVVEYKVKGDLSSTSYL

-119 INMGE
+119 IERGE
-124 KNIVIS
+124 KKITIS

-136 NDAAVG
+136 NDAAIG

-153 TIGEEITETREIYK
+153 VLDEEVTETRDIYK
-167 IKSFDTTQMDALLEG
+167 IKSFDTTELDALISG
-182 VNFYV
+182 VDFSV

-214 EIFERNMENY
+214 EIFERNMENF
-224 QYLLQNTF
+224 QYLLQNHF
-232 NFKVKS
+232 GFKVKS

-246 GSMLSLVTFL
+246 GSMLSLVKFL
-256 KAKVLDL
+256 NAKVVDL
-263 GEFLEKYFN
+263 GDFLEKYFN
-272 FDNIIEK
+272 FDNIAQK

-299 RSVILDK
+299 RALVLNK
-306 VKKYDK
+306 AKEYDK
-312 KIIGLALDAEEEKP
+312 EIIGLALDAEEEKA
-326 SFIESG
+326 SFIEQG
-332 FIRMI
+332 FTRMI
-337 DLRYESESLDRAANI
+337 DLTYDSESLDRAANI
-352 INNYIKGE
+352 INNYLKGE

-375 KRGKLEI
+375 KRGKLEVV
-382 TPKVEVNNA
+382 PKVEVNNA

-406 KLIHEDPELQ
+406 KLIHEDEELQ

-428 VTDGSAVLGLGNIGS
+428 VTDGSAVLGLGNIGAK
-443 RAGMPVMEGKS
+443 AGMPVMEGKS
-454 ILFKKFGGVDAFP
+454 ILFKKFGNVDAFP

-532 LINACKLIKKDYQ
+532 LINACKLIKKDYA

-569 VKNILICDSKG
+569 VKNILVCDSMG

-588 NNWIKKEIA
+588 NNWIKAEIA
-597 EKTNLDNEQGTLKDA
+597 EKTNPDNQEGTLKDA

-633 KTMNKDAVV
+633 KSMNKDAIV

-706 HAIADLVDDKDLS
+706 NAIADLVSDEELS
-719 EEHIMPDM
+719 VDHIMPDM

>member
-1 MVEARTELSKKV
+1 MSKKV

-19 FISGISSIE
+19 FISGISSLE
-28 LLKAIKTKINADVKT
+28 LLKAIEGKIDADVDI

-49 YGNIYEASEDLECFK
+49 YGNIYEATEDLDLFTVETLTVM
-64 IDEAVVLDE
+64 DEAGEEHD
-73 RGDEKLLKYL
+73 LKYL
-83 RYDDK
+83 RFDEH
-88 VLVSFSSII
+88 VLVSFS
-97 NYKMKGDLSSTSYL
+97 NVVEYKRKGELSSTSYL

-119 INMGE
+119 IEHGE
-124 KNIVIS
+124 KKITIS

-136 NDAAVG
+136 NDAAIG

-153 TIGEEITETREIYK
+153 VLDEEVTETREIYK
-167 IKSFDTTQMDALLEG
+167 IKRFDTTELDALISG
-182 VNFYV
+182 VDFSV

-214 EIFERNMENY
+214 EIFERNMENF
-224 QYLLQNTF
+224 QYLLQNHF
-232 NFKVKS
+232 GFKVKS

-246 GSMLSLVTFL
+246 GSMLSLVKFL
-256 KAKVLDL
+256 NAKVVDL
-263 GEFLEKYFN
+263 GDFLEKYFN
-272 FDNIIEK
+272 FDNIAQK

-299 RSVILDK
+299 RALVLNK
-306 VKKYDK
+306 AKEYDK
-312 KIIGLALDAEEEKP
+312 EIIGLALDAEEEKA
-326 SFIESG
+326 SFIEQG
-332 FIRMI
+332 FTRMI
-337 DLRYESESLDRAANI
+337 DLTYDSESLDRAANI
-352 INNYIKGE
+352 INNYLKGE

-375 KRGKLEI
+375 KRGKLEVV
-382 TPKVEVNNA
+382 PKVEVNNA

-406 KLIHEDPELQ
+406 KLIHEDEELQ

-443 RAGMPVMEGKS
+443 KAGMPVMEGKS
-454 ILFKKFGGVDAFP
+454 ILFKKFGNVDAFP

-532 LINACKLIKKDYQ
+532 LINACKLLKKDYA

-569 VKNILICDSKG
+569 VKNILVCDSKG

-588 NNWIKKEIA
+588 NNWIKAEIA
-597 EKTNLDNEQGTLKDA
+597 EKTNPDNQEGTLKDA

-633 KTMNKDAVV
+633 KTMNKDAIV

-706 HAIADLVDDKDLS
+706 HAIADLVSD
-719 EEHIMPDM
+719 EELTVDHIMPDM

>member
-1 MVEARTELSKKV
+1 MSKKV

-19 FISGISSIE
+19 FISGISSLE
-28 LLKAIKTKINADVKT
+28 LLKAIEGKIDADVDI

-49 YGNIYEASEDLECFK
+49 YGNIYEATEDLDSFTVETARVM
-64 IDEAVVLDE
+64 DEAGEEHD
-73 RGDEKLLKYL
+73 LKYL
-83 RYDDK
+83 RFDEH
-88 VLVSFSSII
+88 VLVSFS
-97 NYKMKGDLSSTSYL
+97 NVVEYKVKGDLSSTSYL

-119 INMGE
+119 IERGE
-124 KNIVIS
+124 KKITIS

-136 NDAAVG
+136 NDAAIG

-153 TIGEEITETREIYK
+153 VLDEEVTQTRDIYK
-167 IKSFDTTQMDALLEG
+167 IKRFDTTELDALIGG
-182 VNFYV
+182 VDFSV

-214 EIFERNMENY
+214 EIFERNMENF
-224 QYLLQNTF
+224 QYLLQNHF
-232 NFKVKS
+232 GFKVKS

-246 GSMLSLVTFL
+246 GSMLSLVKFL
-256 KAKVLDL
+256 NAKVVDL
-263 GEFLEKYFN
+263 GDFLEKYFN
-272 FDNIIEK
+272 FDNIAQK

-299 RSVILDK
+299 RALVLNK
-306 VKKYDK
+306 AKKYDK
-312 KIIGLALDAEEEKP
+312 EIIGLALDAEEEKA
-326 SFIESG
+326 SFIEQG
-332 FIRMI
+332 FTRMI
-337 DLRYESESLDRAANI
+337 DLTYDSESLDRAANI
-352 INNYIKGE
+352 INNYLKGE

-375 KRGKLEI
+375 KRGKLEVV
-382 TPKVEVNNA
+382 PKVEVKNA

-406 KLIHEDPELQ
+406 KLIHEDSELQ

-428 VTDGSAVLGLGNIGS
+428 VTDGSAVLGLGNIGAK
-443 RAGMPVMEGKS
+443 AGMPVMEGKS

-532 LINACKLIKKDYQ
+532 LINACKLVKKDYA

-569 VKNILICDSKG
+569 VKNILVCDSKG

-588 NNWIKKEIA
+588 NNWIKAEIA
-597 EKTNLDNEQGTLKDA
+597 EKTNPDNEEGTLKDA

-633 KTMNKDAVV
+633 KTMNKDAIV

-706 HAIADLVDDKDLS
+706 HAIADLVDDKELTLD
-719 EEHIMPDM
+719 HIMPDM

>member
-1 MVEARTELSKKV
+1 MSKKV
-13 ALIAGS
+13 VLIAGS
-19 FISGISSIE
+19 FISGISSLE
-28 LLKAIKTKINADVKT
+28 LLKAIEGKIDADVDI

-49 YGNIYEASEDLECFK
+49 YGNIYEATEDLDLFTVETATVM
-64 IDEAVVLDE
+64 DEAGEEHD
-73 RGDEKLLKYL
+73 LKYL
-83 RYDDK
+83 RFDEH
-88 VLVSFSSII
+88 VLVSFS
-97 NYKMKGDLSSTSYL
+97 NVVEYKRKGELSSTSYL

-119 INMGE
+119 IENGE
-124 KNIVIS
+124 RKITIS

-136 NDAAVG
+136 NDAAIG

-153 TIGEEITETREIYK
+153 VLDEEVTETRDIYK
-167 IKSFDTTQMDALLEG
+167 IKHFDTTELDALVDG
-182 VNFYV
+182 VDFSV

-214 EIFERNMENY
+214 EIFERNMENF
-224 QYLLQNTF
+224 QYLLQNHF
-232 NFKVKS
+232 GFKVKS

-246 GSMLSLVTFL
+246 GSMLSLVKFL
-256 KAKVLDL
+256 NAKVVDL
-263 GEFLEKYFN
+263 GDFLEKYFN
-272 FDNIIEK
+272 FDNIAQK

-299 RSVILDK
+299 RALVLNK
-306 VKKYDK
+306 AKEYDK
-312 KIIGLALDAEEEKP
+312 EIIGLALDAEEEKA
-326 SFIESG
+326 SFIEQG
-332 FIRMI
+332 FTRMI
-337 DLRYESESLDRAANI
+337 DLTYDSESLDRAANI
-352 INNYIKGE
+352 INNYLKGE

-375 KRGKLEI
+375 KRGKLEVVS
-382 TPKVEVNNA
+382 KVEVNNA

-406 KLIHEDPELQ
+406 KLIHDDEELQ

-454 ILFKKFGGVDAFP
+454 ILFKKFGNVDAFP

-532 LINACKLIKKDYQ
+532 LINACKLVKKDYA

-569 VKNILICDSKG
+569 VKNILVCDSKG

-588 NNWIKKEIA
+588 NNWIKAEIA
-597 EKTNLDNEQGTLKDA
+597 EKTNPDNEEGKLKDA

-633 KTMNKDAVV
+633 KTMNKDAIV

-706 HAIADLVDDKDLS
+706 NAIADLVDDKDLT

>member
-1 MVEARTELSKKV
+1 MSKKV

-19 FISGISSIE
+19 FISGISSLE
-28 LLKAIKTKINADVKT
+28 LLKAIEGKIDADVDI

-49 YGNIYEASEDLECFK
+49 YGNIYEATEDLKSFK
-64 IDEAVVLDE
+64 VEELTVMNEAGE
-73 RGDEKLLKYL
+73 EKLLKYL
-83 RYDDK
+83 RHDDR
-88 VLVSFSSII
+88 VIVSFSSVV
-97 NYKMKGDLSSTSYL
+97 NYKMKGELNSTSYL

-119 INMGE
+119 IESGE
-124 KNIVIS
+124 KKITIS
-130 IGGSGV
+130 VGGSGV

-153 TIGEEITETREIYK
+153 VLDEEVTETRDIYK
-167 IKSFDTTQMDALLEG
+167 IKRFDTTELDKLIKG
-182 VNFYV
+182 VDFIV
-187 LKYSKTRFIGYRGT
+187 FKYSKTRFIGYRGT

-214 EIFERNMENY
+214 EIFERNMENF
-224 QYLLQNTF
+224 QYLLQNHF
-232 NFKVKS
+232 DFKVKS
-238 VEAAGAGG
+238 IEAAGAGG
-246 GSMLSLVTFL
+246 GSMLSLIKFL
-256 KAKVLDL
+256 NAKVVDL

-272 FDNIIEK
+272 FDNITQK

-299 RSVILDK
+299 RALVLNK
-306 VKKYDK
+306 AKQYDK
-312 KIIGLALDAEEEKP
+312 EIIGLALDAEEEKA
-326 SFIESG
+326 SFIEQG
-332 FIRMI
+332 FTRMI
-337 DLRYESESLDRAANI
+337 DLTYDSESLDRAAKI
-352 INNYIKGE
+352 INNYLKGE

-375 KRGKLEI
+375 KRGKLEVVS
-382 TPKVEVNNA
+382 KVEVNNA

-406 KLIHEDPELQ
+406 KLIHDDPELQ

-454 ILFKKFGGVDAFP
+454 ILFKKFGNVDAFP

-532 LINACKLIKKDYQ
+532 LINACKLIKKEYA

-588 NNWIKKEIA
+588 NNWIKAEIA
-597 EKTNLDNEQGTLKDA
+597 EKTNPNNEQGTLKDA

-621 VSAPGVLTKDMV
+621 VSAPGVLTKDMI

-656 AKEAGAKIVG
+656 AKEAGAKVVG

-706 HAIADLVDDKDLS
+706 HAIAGLVSDEDLTFD
-719 EEHIMPDM
+719 HIMPDM

-733 KAVAKAVY
+733 KVVAKAVY
-741 HAYQE
+741 DAYRE

>member
-1 MVEARTELSKKV
+1 MSKKV

-19 FISGISSIE
+19 FISGISSLE
-28 LLKAIKTKINADVKT
+28 LLKAIEGKIDADVDI

-49 YGNIYEASEDLECFK
+49 YGNIYEATEDLDSFTVETARVV
-64 IDEAVVLDE
+64 DEAGEEHD
-73 RGDEKLLKYL
+73 LKYL
-83 RYDDK
+83 RFDEH
-88 VLVSFSSII
+88 VLVSFS
-97 NYKMKGDLSSTSYL
+97 NVVEYKLKGDLSSTSYL

-119 INMGE
+119 IERGE
-124 KNIVIS
+124 KKITIS

-136 NDAAVG
+136 NDAAIG

-153 TIGEEITETREIYK
+153 VLDEEVTETREIYK
-167 IKSFDTTQMDALLEG
+167 IKSFDTTELDALVED
-182 VNFYV
+182 VDFSV

-214 EIFERNMENY
+214 EIFERNMENF
-224 QYLLQNTF
+224 QYLLQNHF
-232 NFKVKS
+232 GFKVKS

-246 GSMLSLVTFL
+246 GSMLSLVKFL
-256 KAKVLDL
+256 NAKVVDL
-263 GEFLEKYFN
+263 GDFLEKYFN
-272 FDNIIEK
+272 FDNIAQK

-299 RSVILDK
+299 RALVLNK
-306 VKKYDK
+306 AKEYDK
-312 KIIGLALDAEEEKP
+312 EIIGLALDAEEEKA
-326 SFIESG
+326 SFIEQG
-332 FIRMI
+332 FTRMI
-337 DLRYESESLDRAANI
+337 DLTYDSESLDRAANI
-352 INNYIKGE
+352 INNYLKGE

-375 KRGKLEI
+375 KRGKLEVV
-382 TPKVEVNNA
+382 PKVEVNNA

-406 KLIHEDPELQ
+406 KLIHEDEELQ

-443 RAGMPVMEGKS
+443 KAGMPVMEGKS
-454 ILFKKFGGVDAFP
+454 ILFKKFGNVDAFP

-532 LINACKLIKKDYQ
+532 LINACKLIKKDYA

-569 VKNILICDSKG
+569 VKNILVCDSKG

-588 NNWIKKEIA
+588 NNWIKAEIA
-597 EKTNLDNEQGTLKDA
+597 EKTNPDNQEGTLKDA
-612 MVGADVFIG
+612 MVAADVFIG

-633 KTMNKDAVV
+633 KTMNKDAIV

-706 HAIADLVDDKDLS
+706 HAIADLVSDEDLTVD
-719 EEHIMPDM
+719 HIMPDM

>member
-1 MVEARTELSKKV
+1 MSRKV

-19 FISGISSIE
+19 FISGISSLE
-28 LLKAIKTKINADVKT
+28 LLKAIEGKINADVDI

-49 YGNIYEASEDLECFK
+49 YGNIYEATEDLKSFK
-64 IDEAVVLDE
+64 VDEAIVTDE
-73 RGDEKLLKYL
+73 EGVEHTLKYL
-83 RYDDK
+83 RCDDN
-88 VLVSFSSII
+88 VIVSFSSII
-97 NYKMKGDLSSTSYL
+97 KYKMKGDLSSTSYL

-119 INMGE
+119 IENGE
-124 KNIVIS
+124 KKITIS
-130 IGGSGV
+130 VGGSGV

-153 TIGEEITETREIYK
+153 VLNEEVTETRDIYK
-167 IKSFDTTQMDALLEG
+167 IKGFNTTAMDSLIHG
-182 VNFYV
+182 VDFKII
-187 LKYSKTRFIGYRGT
+187 KYSKMRFIGYRGT
-201 TYQNRLIKDNLIL
+201 TYQNRLITDNLIL
-214 EIFERNMENY
+214 EIFERNMENF
-224 QYLLQNTF
+224 QYLLQSAF
-232 NFKVKS
+232 NCKAKN

-246 GSMLSLVTFL
+246 GSMFSLCMFL
-256 KAKVLDL
+256 KPKVVDL
-263 GEFLEKYFN
+263 GDFLEKYFN
-272 FDNIIEK
+272 FDNITQK

-299 RSVILDK
+299 RSLVLNK
-306 VKKYDK
+306 AKKYDK
-312 KIIGLALDAEEEKP
+312 KIIGLALDAEEEKV
-326 SFIESG
+326 SFIEQG
-332 FIRMI
+332 FTRMV
-337 DLRYESESLDRAANI
+337 DLTYDSESLDRAANI
-352 INNYIKGE
+352 INNYLKGE

-375 KRGKLEI
+375 KRGKLEVV
-382 TPKVEVNNA
+382 PKVEVNNA

-406 KLIHEDPELQ
+406 KLIHDDPELQ

-443 RAGMPVMEGKS
+443 KAGMPVMEGKS

-532 LINACKLIKKDYQ
+532 LINACKLIKKDYA

-597 EKTNLDNEQGTLKDA
+597 EKTNPNNEEGTLKDA

-621 VSAPGVLTKDMV
+621 VSAPGVLTKDMI
-633 KTMNKDAVV
+633 KTMNKDAIV

-656 AKEAGAKIVG
+656 AKEAGAKVVG

-706 HAIADLVDDKDLS
+706 HAIAGLVDDKDLTVD
-719 EEHIMPDM
+719 HIMPDM

-733 KAVAKAVY
+733 KVVAKAVY
-741 HAYQE
+741 DAYRE

>member
-1 MVEARTELSKKV
+1 MSKKV

-19 FISGISSIE
+19 FISGISSLE
-28 LLKAIKTKINADVKT
+28 LLKAIEGKIDADVDI

-49 YGNIYEASEDLECFK
+49 YGNIYEATEDLDSFTVETDRVV
-64 IDEAVVLDE
+64 DEAGEEHD
-73 RGDEKLLKYL
+73 LKYL
-83 RYDDK
+83 RFDEH
-88 VLVSFSSII
+88 VLVSFS
-97 NYKMKGDLSSTSYL
+97 NVVEYKVKGDLSSTSYL

-119 INMGE
+119 IERGE
-124 KNIVIS
+124 KKITIS

-136 NDAAVG
+136 NDAAIG

-153 TIGEEITETREIYK
+153 VLDEEVTETRDIYK
-167 IKSFDTTQMDALLEG
+167 IKSFDTTELDALISG
-182 VNFYV
+182 IDFSV

-214 EIFERNMENY
+214 EIFERNMENF
-224 QYLLQNTF
+224 QYLLQNHF
-232 NFKVKS
+232 GFKVKS

-246 GSMLSLVTFL
+246 GSMLSLVKFL
-256 KAKVLDL
+256 NAKVVDL
-263 GEFLEKYFN
+263 GDFLEKYFN
-272 FDNIIEK
+272 FDNIAQK

-299 RSVILDK
+299 RALVLNK
-306 VKKYDK
+306 AKEYDK
-312 KIIGLALDAEEEKP
+312 EIIGLALDAEEEKA
-326 SFIESG
+326 SFIEQG
-332 FIRMI
+332 FTRMI
-337 DLRYESESLDRAANI
+337 DLTYDSESLDRAAKI
-352 INNYIKGE
+352 INNYLKGE

-375 KRGKLEI
+375 KRGKLEVVS
-382 TPKVEVNNA
+382 KVEVNNA

-406 KLIHEDPELQ
+406 KLIHDDPELQ

-454 ILFKKFGGVDAFP
+454 ILFKKFGNVDAFP

-532 LINACKLIKKDYQ
+532 LINACKLIKKEYA

-588 NNWIKKEIA
+588 NNWIKAEIA
-597 EKTNLDNEQGTLKDA
+597 EKTNPDNQEGTLKDA

-633 KTMNKDAVV
+633 KTMNKDAIV

-706 HAIADLVDDKDLS
+706 NAIADLVSD
-719 EEHIMPDM
+719 EELTVDHIMPDM

>member
-1 MVEARTELSKKV
+1 MSKKV

-19 FISGISSIE
+19 FISGISSLE
-28 LLKAIKTKINADVKT
+28 LLKAIEGKIDADVDI

-49 YGNIYEASEDLECFK
+49 YGNIYEATEDLDLFTVEELTVM
-64 IDEAVVLDE
+64 DEA
-73 RGDEKLLKYL
+73 GEKHDLKYL
-83 RYDDK
+83 RFDEH
-88 VLVSFSSII
+88 VLVSFS
-97 NYKMKGDLSSTSYL
+97 NVVEYKRKGELSSTSYL

-119 INMGE
+119 IERGE
-124 KNIVIS
+124 KKITIS

-136 NDAAVG
+136 NDAAIG

-153 TIGEEITETREIYK
+153 VLDEEVTETREIYK
-167 IKSFDTTQMDALLEG
+167 IKSFDTTELDALIKG
-182 VNFYV
+182 VDFSV

-214 EIFERNMENY
+214 EIFERNMENF
-224 QYLLQNTF
+224 QYLLQNHF
-232 NFKVKS
+232 GFKVKS

-246 GSMLSLVTFL
+246 GSMLSLVKFL
-256 KAKVLDL
+256 NAKVVDL
-263 GEFLEKYFN
+263 GDFLEKYFN
-272 FDNIIEK
+272 FDNIAQK

-299 RSVILDK
+299 RALVLNK
-306 VKKYDK
+306 AKEYDK
-312 KIIGLALDAEEEKP
+312 EIIGLALDAEEEKA
-326 SFIESG
+326 SFIEQG
-332 FIRMI
+332 FTRMI
-337 DLRYESESLDRAANI
+337 DLTYDSESLDRAANI
-352 INNYIKGE
+352 INNYLKGE

-375 KRGKLEI
+375 KRGKLEVV
-382 TPKVEVNNA
+382 PKVEVNNA

-406 KLIHEDPELQ
+406 KLIHEDSELQ

-443 RAGMPVMEGKS
+443 KAGMPVMEGKS
-454 ILFKKFGGVDAFP
+454 ILFKKFGNVDAFP

-532 LINACKLIKKDYQ
+532 LINACKLVKKDYA

-569 VKNILICDSKG
+569 VKNILVCDSKG

-588 NNWIKKEIA
+588 NNWIKAEIA
-597 EKTNLDNEQGTLKDA
+597 EKTNPDNQEGTLKDA

-633 KTMNKDAVV
+633 KTMNKDAIV

-706 HAIADLVDDKDLS
+706 HAIADLVDDKDLTVD
-719 EEHIMPDM
+719 HIMPDM

>member
-1 MVEARTELSKKV
+1 MSKKV
-13 ALIAGS
+13 AVIAGS
-19 FISGISSIE
+19 FISGISSLE
-28 LLKAIKTKINADVKT
+28 LLKAIEGKIDADVDI

-49 YGNIYEASEDLECFK
+49 YGNIYEATEDLDSFTVETLTVM
-64 IDEAVVLDE
+64 DEDGKEHA
-73 RGDEKLLKYL
+73 LKYL
-83 RYDDK
+83 RYDEH
-88 VLVSFSSII
+88 VLVSFSSVVE
-97 NYKMKGDLSSTSYL
+97 YKKKGELSSTSYL

-119 INMGE
+119 IENGE
-124 KNIVIS
+124 RKITIS

-136 NDAAVG
+136 NDAAIG

-153 TIGEEITETREIYK
+153 VLDEEVTQTREIYK
-167 IKSFDTTQMDALLEG
+167 IKHFDTNELDALVEG
-182 VNFYV
+182 VDFSV

-214 EIFERNMENY
+214 EIFERNMENF
-224 QYLLQNTF
+224 QYLLQNHF
-232 NFKVKS
+232 GFKVKS

-246 GSMLSLVTFL
+246 GSMLSLVKFL
-256 KAKVLDL
+256 NAKVVDL
-263 GEFLEKYFN
+263 GDFLEKYFN
-272 FDNIIEK
+272 FDNIAQK

-299 RSVILDK
+299 RALVLNK
-306 VKKYDK
+306 AKKYDK
-312 KIIGLALDAEEEKP
+312 EIIGLALDAEEEKA
-326 SFIESG
+326 SFIEQG
-332 FIRMI
+332 FTRMI

-352 INNYIKGE
+352 INNYLKGE

-375 KRGKLEI
+375 KRGKLEVVS
-382 TPKVEVNNA
+382 KVEVNNA

-406 KLIHEDPELQ
+406 KLIHEDEELQ

-428 VTDGSAVLGLGNIGS
+428 VTDGSAVLGLGNIGAK
-443 RAGMPVMEGKS
+443 AGMPVMEGKS

-532 LINACKLIKKDYQ
+532 LINACKLVKKDYA

-588 NNWIKKEIA
+588 NNWIKAEIA
-597 EKTNLDNEQGTLKDA
+597 EKTNPDNEEGTLKDA

-633 KTMNKDAVV
+633 KTMNKDAIV

-706 HAIADLVDDKDLS
+706 HAIADLVSD
-719 EEHIMPDM
+719 EELTVDHIMPDM

-741 HAYQE
+741 RAYQE

>member
-1 MVEARTELSKKV
+1 MSKKV

-19 FISGISSIE
+19 FISGISSLE
-28 LLKAIKTKINADVKT
+28 LLKAIEGKIDADVDI

-49 YGNIYEASEDLECFK
+49 YGNIYEATEDLDSFTVEELTVM
-64 IDEAVVLDE
+64 DEAGEEHD
-73 RGDEKLLKYL
+73 LKYL
-83 RYDDK
+83 RFDEH
-88 VLVSFSSII
+88 VLVSFS
-97 NYKMKGDLSSTSYL
+97 NVVEYKRKGELSSTSYL

-119 INMGE
+119 IERGE
-124 KNIVIS
+124 KKITIS

-136 NDAAVG
+136 NDAAIG

-153 TIGEEITETREIYK
+153 VLDEEVTQTREIYK
-167 IKSFDTTQMDALLEG
+167 IKRFDTSDLDALIDG
-182 VNFYV
+182 VDFSV

-214 EIFERNMENY
+214 EIFERNMENF
-224 QYLLQNTF
+224 QYLLQNHF
-232 NFKVKS
+232 GFKVKS

-246 GSMLSLVTFL
+246 GSMLSLVKFL
-256 KAKVLDL
+256 NAKVVDL
-263 GEFLEKYFN
+263 GDFLEKYFN
-272 FDNIIEK
+272 FDNIAQK

-299 RSVILDK
+299 RALVLNK
-306 VKKYDK
+306 AKEYDK
-312 KIIGLALDAEEEKP
+312 EIIGLALDAEEEKA
-326 SFIESG
+326 SFIEQG
-332 FIRMI
+332 FTRMI
-337 DLRYESESLDRAANI
+337 DLTYDSESLDRAANI
-352 INNYIKGE
+352 INNYLKGE

-375 KRGKLEI
+375 KRGKLEVV
-382 TPKVEVNNA
+382 PKVEVNNA

-406 KLIHEDPELQ
+406 KLIHEDSELQ

-443 RAGMPVMEGKS
+443 KAGMPVMEGKS
-454 ILFKKFGGVDAFP
+454 ILFKKFGNVDAFP

-532 LINACKLIKKDYQ
+532 LINACKLVKKDYA

-569 VKNILICDSKG
+569 VKNILVCDSKG

-588 NNWIKKEIA
+588 NNWIKAEIA
-597 EKTNLDNEQGTLKDA
+597 EKTNPDNQEGTLKDA

-633 KTMNKDAVV
+633 KSMNKDAIV

-706 HAIADLVDDKDLS
+706 HAIADLVDDKDLTVD
-719 EEHIMPDM
+719 HIMPDM

>member
-1 MVEARTELSKKV
+1 MSKKV

-19 FISGISSIE
+19 FISGISSLE
-28 LLKAIKTKINADVKT
+28 LLKAIEGKIDADVDI

-49 YGNIYEASEDLECFK
+49 YGNIYEATEDLDSFTVETLTVM
-64 IDEAVVLDE
+64 DEAGEEHD
-73 RGDEKLLKYL
+73 LKYL
-83 RYDDK
+83 RFDEH
-88 VLVSFSSII
+88 VLVSFS
-97 NYKMKGDLSSTSYL
+97 NVVEYKVKGDLSSTSYL

-119 INMGE
+119 IERGE
-124 KNIVIS
+124 KKITIS

-136 NDAAVG
+136 NDAAIG

-153 TIGEEITETREIYK
+153 VLDEEVTETRDIYK
-167 IKSFDTTQMDALLEG
+167 IKSFDTTELDALISG
-182 VNFYV
+182 VDFSV

-214 EIFERNMENY
+214 EIFERNMENF
-224 QYLLQNTF
+224 QYLLQNHF
-232 NFKVKS
+232 DFKVKS

-246 GSMLSLVTFL
+246 GSMLSLVKFL
-256 KAKVLDL
+256 NAKVVDL
-263 GEFLEKYFN
+263 GDFLEKYFN
-272 FDNIIEK
+272 FDNITQK

-299 RSVILDK
+299 RALVLNK
-306 VKKYDK
+306 AKEYDK
-312 KIIGLALDAEEEKP
+312 EIIGLALDAEEEKA
-326 SFIESG
+326 SFIEQG
-332 FIRMI
+332 FTRMI
-337 DLRYESESLDRAANI
+337 DLTYDSESLDRAANI
-352 INNYIKGE
+352 INNYLKGE

-375 KRGKLEI
+375 KRGKLEVV
-382 TPKVEVNNA
+382 PKVEVNNA

-406 KLIHEDPELQ
+406 KLIHDDPELQ

-454 ILFKKFGGVDAFP
+454 ILFKKFGNVDAFP

-532 LINACKLIKKDYQ
+532 LINACKLIKKDYA

-569 VKNILICDSKG
+569 VKNILVCDSKG

-588 NNWIKKEIA
+588 NNWIKAEIA
-597 EKTNLDNEQGTLKDA
+597 EKTNPDNEEGTLKDA

-633 KTMNKDAVV
+633 KTMNKDAIV

-706 HAIADLVDDKDLS
+706 HAIADLVSD
-719 EEHIMPDM
+719 EELTVDHIMPDM

>member
-1 MVEARTELSKKV
+1 MSKKV

-19 FISGISSIE
+19 FISGISSLE
-28 LLKAIKTKINADVKT
+28 LLKAIEGKIDADVDI

-49 YGNIYEASEDLECFK
+49 YGNIYEATEDLKSFK
-64 IDEAVVLDE
+64 VEELTVMNEAGE
-73 RGDEKLLKYL
+73 EKLLKYL
-83 RYDDK
+83 RHDDR
-88 VLVSFSSII
+88 VIVSFSSVV
-97 NYKMKGDLSSTSYL
+97 NYKMKGELNSTSYL

-119 INMGE
+119 IESGE
-124 KNIVIS
+124 KKITIS
-130 IGGSGV
+130 VGGSGV

-153 TIGEEITETREIYK
+153 VLDEEVKETRDIYK
-167 IKSFDTTQMDALLEG
+167 IKRFDTTELDNLIKD
-182 VNFYV
+182 VDFIV
-187 LKYSKTRFIGYRGT
+187 FKYSKTRFIGYRGT

-214 EIFERNMENY
+214 EIFERNMENF
-224 QYLLQNTF
+224 QYLLQNHF
-232 NFKVKS
+232 DFKVKS
-238 VEAAGAGG
+238 IEAAGAGG
-246 GSMLSLVTFL
+246 GSMLSLIKFL
-256 KAKVLDL
+256 NAKVVDL

-272 FDNIIEK
+272 FDNITQK

-299 RSVILDK
+299 RALVLNK
-306 VKKYDK
+306 AKQYDK
-312 KIIGLALDAEEEKP
+312 EIIGLALDAEEEKA
-326 SFIESG
+326 SFIEQG
-332 FIRMI
+332 FTRMI
-337 DLRYESESLDRAANI
+337 DLTYDSESLDRAAKI
-352 INNYIKGE
+352 INNYLKGE

-375 KRGKLEI
+375 KRGKLEVV
-382 TPKVEVNNA
+382 PKVEVNNA

-454 ILFKKFGGVDAFP
+454 ILFKKFGNVDAFP

-532 LINACKLIKKDYQ
+532 LINACKLIKKEYA

-588 NNWIKKEIA
+588 NNWIKAEIA
-597 EKTNLDNEQGTLKDA
+597 EKTNPNNEQGTLKDA

-656 AKEAGAKIVG
+656 AKEAGAKVVG
-666 TGRSDFANQINN
+666 TGRSDFPNQINN

-706 HAIADLVDDKDLS
+706 HAIANLVSDEDLTAS
-719 EEHIMPDM
+719 HIMPDM

-733 KAVAKAVY
+733 KVVAKAVY
-741 HAYQE
+741 DAYRE

>member
-1 MVEARTELSKKV
+1 MSKKV

-19 FISGISSIE
+19 FISGISSLE
-28 LLKAIKTKINADVKT
+28 LLKAIEGKIDADVDI

-49 YGNIYEASEDLECFK
+49 YGNIYEATEDLDSFTVETLTVM
-64 IDEAVVLDE
+64 DEAGEEHD
-73 RGDEKLLKYL
+73 LKYL
-83 RYDDK
+83 RFDEH
-88 VLVSFSSII
+88 VLVSFSNIV
-97 NYKMKGDLSSTSYL
+97 NYKVKGDLSSTSYL

-119 INMGE
+119 IERGE
-124 KNIVIS
+124 KKITIS

-136 NDAAVG
+136 NDAAIG

-153 TIGEEITETREIYK
+153 VLDEEVTETRDIYK
-167 IKSFDTTQMDALLEG
+167 IKHFDTTELDTLIKG
-182 VNFYV
+182 VDFSV

-214 EIFERNMENY
+214 EIFERNMENF
-224 QYLLQNTF
+224 QYLLQNHF
-232 NFKVKS
+232 GFKVKS

-246 GSMLSLVTFL
+246 GSMLSLVKFL
-256 KAKVLDL
+256 NAKVVDL
-263 GEFLEKYFN
+263 GDFLEKYFN
-272 FDNIIEK
+272 FDNIAQK

-299 RSVILDK
+299 RALVLNK
-306 VKKYDK
+306 AKEYDK
-312 KIIGLALDAEEEKP
+312 EIIGLALDAEEEKA
-326 SFIESG
+326 SFIEQG
-332 FIRMI
+332 FTRMI
-337 DLRYESESLDRAANI
+337 DLTYDSESLDRAANI
-352 INNYIKGE
+352 INNYLKGE

-375 KRGKLEI
+375 KRGKLEVV
-382 TPKVEVNNA
+382 PKVEVNNA

-406 KLIHEDPELQ
+406 KLIHEDEELQ

-443 RAGMPVMEGKS
+443 KAGMPVMEGKS
-454 ILFKKFGGVDAFP
+454 ILFKKFGNVDAFP

-532 LINACKLIKKDYQ
+532 LINACKLIKKDYA

-569 VKNILICDSKG
+569 VKNILVCDSKG

-588 NNWIKKEIA
+588 NNWIKAEIA
-597 EKTNLDNEQGTLKDA
+597 EKTNPDNQEGTLKDA

-633 KTMNKDAVV
+633 KTMNKDAIV

-706 HAIADLVDDKDLS
+706 HAIADLVSD
-719 EEHIMPDM
+719 EELTFDHIMPDM

>member
-1 MVEARTELSKKV
+1 MSKKV

-19 FISGISSIE
+19 FISGISSLE
-28 LLKAIKTKINADVKT
+28 LLKAIEGKIDADVDI

-49 YGNIYEASEDLECFK
+49 YGNIYEATEDLDSFTVETLTAM
-64 IDEAVVLDE
+64 DEAGE
-73 RGDEKLLKYL
+73 EHTLKYL
-83 RYDDK
+83 RFDEH
-88 VLVSFSSII
+88 VLVSFS
-97 NYKMKGDLSSTSYL
+97 NVVEYKLKGDLSSTSYL

-119 INMGE
+119 IERGE
-124 KNIVIS
+124 KKITIS

-136 NDAAVG
+136 NDAAIG

-153 TIGEEITETREIYK
+153 VLDEEVTQTRDIYK
-167 IKSFDTTQMDALLEG
+167 IKRFDTTELDTLIKG
-182 VNFYV
+182 VDFSV

-214 EIFERNMENY
+214 EIFERNMENF
-224 QYLLQNTF
+224 QYLLQNHF
-232 NFKVKS
+232 GFKVKS

-246 GSMLSLVTFL
+246 GSMLSLVKFL
-256 KAKVLDL
+256 NAKVVDL
-263 GEFLEKYFN
+263 GDFLEKYFN
-272 FDNIIEK
+272 FDNIAQK

-299 RSVILDK
+299 RALVLNK
-306 VKKYDK
+306 AKEYDK
-312 KIIGLALDAEEEKP
+312 EIIGLALDAEEEKA
-326 SFIESG
+326 SFIEQG
-332 FIRMI
+332 FTRMI
-337 DLRYESESLDRAANI
+337 DLTYDSESLDRAANI
-352 INNYIKGE
+352 INNYLKGE

-375 KRGKLEI
+375 KRGKLEVV
-382 TPKVEVNNA
+382 PKVEVNNA

-406 KLIHEDPELQ
+406 KLIHDDPELQ

-428 VTDGSAVLGLGNIGS
+428 VTDGSAVLGLGNIGAK
-443 RAGMPVMEGKS
+443 AGMPVMEGKS
-454 ILFKKFGGVDAFP
+454 ILFKKFGNVDAFP

-532 LINACKLIKKDYQ
+532 LINACKLVKKDYA

-569 VKNILICDSKG
+569 VKNILVCDSKG

-588 NNWIKKEIA
+588 NNWIKAEIA
-597 EKTNLDNEQGTLKDA
+597 EKTNPDNQEGTLKDA

-633 KTMNKDAVV
+633 KTMNKDAIV

-706 HAIADLVDDKDLS
+706 NAIADLVDDKDLTVD
-719 EEHIMPDM
+719 HIMPDM

>member
-1 MVEARTELSKKV
+1 MSKKI

-19 FISGISSIE
+19 FISGISSLE
-28 LLKAIKTKINADVKT
+28 LLKAIEGKIDADVDI

-49 YGNIYEASEDLECFK
+49 YGNIYEATEDLDSFTVETATVM
-64 IDEAVVLDE
+64 DEAGEEHD
-73 RGDEKLLKYL
+73 LKYL
-83 RYDDK
+83 RFDEH
-88 VLVSFSSII
+88 VLVSFS
-97 NYKMKGDLSSTSYL
+97 NVVEYKRKGELSSTSYL

-119 INMGE
+119 VERGE
-124 KNIVIS
+124 NKITIS

-136 NDAAVG
+136 NDAAIG
-142 FLRAMGVKFYN
+142 FLRAMGSKFYN
-153 TIGEEITETREIYK
+153 VLDEEVTETRDIYK
-167 IKSFDTTQMDALLEG
+167 IKHFDTTELDALVDG
-182 VNFYV
+182 VDFSV

-214 EIFERNMENY
+214 EIFERNMENF
-224 QYLLQNTF
+224 QYLLQKHF

-246 GSMLSLVTFL
+246 GSMLSLVKFL
-256 KAKVLDL
+256 NAKVVDL
-263 GEFLEKYFN
+263 GDFLEKYFN
-272 FDNIIEK
+272 FDNIAQK

-299 RSVILDK
+299 RALVLNK
-306 VKKYDK
+306 AKEYDK
-312 KIIGLALDAEEEKP
+312 EIIGLALDAEEEKA
-326 SFIESG
+326 SFIEQG
-332 FIRMI
+332 FTRMI
-337 DLRYESESLDRAANI
+337 DLTYDSESLDRAANI
-352 INNYIKGE
+352 INNYLKGE

-375 KRGKLEI
+375 KRGKLEVVS
-382 TPKVEVNNA
+382 KVEVNNA

-406 KLIHEDPELQ
+406 KLIHEDEELQ

-428 VTDGSAVLGLGNIGS
+428 VTDGSAVLGLGNIGAK
-443 RAGMPVMEGKS
+443 AGMPVMEGKS
-454 ILFKKFGGVDAFP
+454 ILFKKFGNVDAFP

-532 LINACKLIKKDYQ
+532 LINACKLLKKDYA

-569 VKNILICDSKG
+569 VKNILVCDSKG

-588 NNWIKKEIA
+588 NNWIKAEIA
-597 EKTNLDNEQGTLKDA
+597 EKTNPDNQEGTLKDA
-612 MVGADVFIG
+612 MVAADVFIG

-633 KTMNKDAVV
+633 KTMNKDAIV

-706 HAIADLVDDKDLS
+706 HAIADLVSD
-719 EEHIMPDM
+719 EELTFDHIMPDM

-741 HAYQE
+741 HAYQD

>member
-1 MVEARTELSKKV
+1 MSKKV

-19 FISGISSIE
+19 FISGISSLE
-28 LLKAIKTKINADVKT
+28 LLKAIEGKIDADADI

-49 YGNIYEASEDLECFK
+49 YGNIYEATEDLDSFTVETARVV
-64 IDEAVVLDE
+64 DEAGEEHD
-73 RGDEKLLKYL
+73 LKYL
-83 RYDDK
+83 RCDEH
-88 VLVSFSSII
+88 VLVSFS
-97 NYKMKGDLSSTSYL
+97 NVVEYKRKGELTSTSYL

-119 INMGE
+119 IERGE
-124 KNIVIS
+124 KKITIS

-136 NDAAVG
+136 NDAAIG

-153 TIGEEITETREIYK
+153 VLDEEVTQTRDIYK
-167 IKSFDTTQMDALLEG
+167 IKSFDTTELDALISG
-182 VNFYV
+182 VDFSV

-214 EIFERNMENY
+214 EIFERNMENF
-224 QYLLQNTF
+224 QYLLQNHF
-232 NFKVKS
+232 GFKVKS

-246 GSMLSLVTFL
+246 GSMLSLVKFL
-256 KAKVLDL
+256 NAKVVDL
-263 GEFLEKYFN
+263 GDFLEKYFN
-272 FDNIIEK
+272 FDNIAQK

-299 RSVILDK
+299 RALVLNK
-306 VKKYDK
+306 AKEYDK
-312 KIIGLALDAEEEKP
+312 EIIGLALDAEEEKA
-326 SFIESG
+326 SFIEQG
-332 FIRMI
+332 FTRMI
-337 DLRYESESLDRAANI
+337 DLTYDSESLDRAANI
-352 INNYIKGE
+352 INNYLKGE

-375 KRGKLEI
+375 KRGKLEVV
-382 TPKVEVNNA
+382 PKVEVNNA

-406 KLIHEDPELQ
+406 KLIHEDEELQ

-443 RAGMPVMEGKS
+443 KAGMPVMEGKS
-454 ILFKKFGGVDAFP
+454 ILFKKFGNVDAFP

-480 TVKNIAPGFGGINL
+480 TVKNIAPSFGGINL

-532 LINACKLIKKDYQ
+532 LINACKLVKKDYA

-569 VKNILICDSKG
+569 VKNILVCDSKG

-588 NNWIKKEIA
+588 NNWIKAEIA
-597 EKTNLDNEQGTLKDA
+597 EKTNPDNEEGTLKDA

-633 KTMNKDAVV
+633 KSMNKDAIV

-706 HAIADLVDDKDLS
+706 NAIADLVSD
-719 EEHIMPDM
+719 EELTVDHIMPDM